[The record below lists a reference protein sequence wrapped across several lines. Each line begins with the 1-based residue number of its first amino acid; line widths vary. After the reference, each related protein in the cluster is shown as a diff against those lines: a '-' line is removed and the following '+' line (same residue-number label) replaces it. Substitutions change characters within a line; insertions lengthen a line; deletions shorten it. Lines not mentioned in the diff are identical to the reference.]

1 MNLLKKN
8 KYSIRKYKVGIF
20 STLIGTVLLLSNP
33 NGAQA
38 LTTDHNVQGGSNQAL
53 PGNSQNTNAD
63 TNRDIVNDSQNTPN
77 AHATDN
83 TSTNQAL
90 TNHQNVDVAN
100 QVGPAPIQ
108 PSASPAQNNN
118 NSNANSTATEPAAN
132 TNNNLA
138 SNNNTLNVPN
148 NTDNNDS
155 ARHLTLKEIQEDV
168 RHSSDKPELVAI
180 AEEASNRPKKRS
192 RRAAPTDPNATPADP
207 TATPADPTA
216 GNGSAPVAITAPY
229 TPTTDPNA
237 NNIGQNAPNEVLSFD
252 DNNIRPSTNR
262 SVPTVTVVD
271 NLPGYTLINGG
282 KVGVFS
288 HAMVRT
294 SMFDSGDA
302 KNYQAQGNVIA
313 LGRIRGNDT
322 NDHGDFNGIEKTLTV
337 NPNSELIFEFNTMT
351 TKNYQA
357 QGNVIALGRIR
368 GNDTND
374 HGDFNG
380 IEKTLTVNP
389 NSELIFEFNTMTTKN
404 YQGMTNLIIKN
415 ADNDTVIGE
424 KVVAYG
430 PIWRLL
436 KVPENVSHLKI
447 QFVPKNDAITDARG
461 IYQLRDGYKY
471 YDFVDSIGLH
481 SGSHVYVERRT
492 MEPTATNNKEFTVTT
507 SLKNNGNFG
516 ASFNTDD
523 FVYKI
528 QLPEGVEYVNNSLTK
543 DFPSGNSG
551 VDINDMNVTYDAAN
565 RIITIKSTGGGT
577 GNSPARLMPDKIL
590 DLKYKLRV
598 NNVPTP
604 RTVTFNDT
612 LTYKTYSQDF
622 INSPAE
628 SHTVSTNPYTIDI
641 IMNKDALQAEVDR
654 RIQQADYTFAS
665 LDIFNDLKRRAQT
678 ILDEN
683 RNNVPLNKRVSQAD
697 IDSLANQMQ
706 HTLIRSVDAENAVN
720 RKVDDMEDLVNQN
733 DELTDEEKQAAIQV
747 IEEHKNEIIGNIG
760 DQTTDDGVTRIK
772 DQGIQ
777 TLSGDTATPVV
788 KPNAKQAIRDKAA
801 KQREIINHTPDATQD
816 EIQDALNQLT
826 TDETDAID
834 NVTNATTNADVE
846 TAKNNGINTIGAVAP
861 QVTHKQ
867 AARDAINQATAT
879 KRQQIN
885 SNREAT
891 QEEKNAALNELTQA
905 TNHALEQIN
914 QATTNDDVDTA
925 KGDGLNAINPIAP
938 VTVVKQAA
946 RDAVSH
952 DAQQHIAEINANPD
966 ATQEERQAAIE
977 KVNAAVAVA
986 NTNILN
992 ANTNADVEQVKT
1004 NAIQGIQAIEPATKV
1019 KTDAKNAI
1027 DQSAET
1033 QHNAIF
1039 NNNDATLEEQQAAQ
1053 QLLDQAVATAKQ
1065 NINAAD
1071 TNQEVAQAKD
1081 QGTQNIVVIQP
1092 ATQVKTDARNAVNE
1106 KAREAITNINATPGA
1121 TREEK
1126 QEAINRVNTLKN
1138 RALNDIGVTST
1149 TAMVNSIR
1157 DDAVNQIGAVQPHV
1171 TKKQTATGVLTDL
1184 ATAKKQ
1190 EINQNTNATTEEKQV
1205 ALNQVDQDLATA
1217 INNINQADTNAEV
1230 DQAQQLGT
1238 KAINAI
1244 QPNIVKKPA
1253 ALAQTNQH
1261 YSAKLVEINATP
1273 DATDD
1278 EKNAAINTL
1287 NQDRQQAIESIKQAN
1302 TNAEVDQAA
1311 TVAENNIDAVQVD
1324 VVKKQAARD
1333 KITAEV
1339 AKRIEAV
1346 KQTPNATDEEKQAAV
1361 NQINQLK
1368 DQAFNQINQ
1377 NQTNDQVDA
1386 TTNQAINAIDNVEAE
1401 VVIKPK
1407 AIADIEKAVK
1417 EKQQQ
1422 IDNSLDSTDNEKEVA
1437 LQALAKEKEKALAA
1451 IDQAQTN
1458 SQVNQAATNGVS
1470 AIKIIQPETKIK
1482 PAAREKINQKA
1493 NELRA
1498 QINQDKEATAEERQ
1512 AALDKINDLVAKA
1525 MTNITNDRTNQQVND
1540 STNQA
1545 LDDIALVTPD
1555 HIVRAAARDAVKQQY
1570 EAKKHEIEQ
1579 AEHATDE
1586 EKQVALNQLANN
1598 EKRALQ
1604 NINQAIANNDVKRV
1618 ESNGIATLKGV
1629 EPHIVVKP
1637 EAQEAIKA
1645 SADNQV
1651 ESIKDTPHA
1660 TTDELDEANQQI
1672 NDTLKQGQQDIDNT
1686 TQDAAVND
1694 VRNQTIKAIEQIKP
1708 KVRRKRAALD
1718 NIDESNNNQ
1727 LDAIRNTLDTTQDE
1741 RNVAIAALNK
1751 IVNAIKND
1759 IAQNK
1764 TNAEVDQTE
1773 ADGNNNIKVIL
1784 PKVQVKPAA
1793 RQSVSAK
1800 AEAQNALIDQSD
1812 LSTEEERLAAK
1823 HLVEQALNQAI
1834 DQINHADKTAQVN
1847 QNSID
1852 AQNIISKIKPATTVK
1867 ATALQQIQN
1876 IATNKINLIKAN
1888 NEATDEE
1895 QNAAIVQVEKELIKA
1910 KQQIAGAVTN
1920 ADVAYLLHDGK
1931 NEIREIEP
1939 VINKKATAREQL
1951 TTLFN
1956 DKKQAIEANVQATV
1970 EERNSIL
1977 AQLQNIYDTAI
1988 GQIDQDRSNA
1998 QVDKTATL
2006 NLQTIHDL
2014 DVHPIKK
2021 PDAEKTINDDLA
2033 RVTHLVQNYR
2043 KVSDRNKADA
2053 LKAITALKLQ
2063 MDEELKTARTN
2074 ADVDAVLKRFN
2085 VALGDIEAVIT
2096 EKENSLLRIDNIA
2109 QQTYAKFKAIA
2120 TPEQLAKVKA
2130 LIDQYVADGNRMVD
2144 EDATLNDIKK
2154 DTQLIIDEILAIKLP
2169 AEVIKASPKVGQPA
2183 PKVCTP
2189 IKKEDKQ
2196 EVRKVVKELPN
2207 TGSEEMDLPLKEL
2220 ALITGAALLA
2230 RRRSKK
2236 EKES

>member
-1 MNLLKKN
+1 M
-8 KYSIRKYKVGIF
+8 
-20 STLIGTVLLLSNP
+20 
-33 NGAQA
+33 
-38 LTTDHNVQGGSNQAL
+38 
-53 PGNSQNTNAD
+53 
-63 TNRDIVNDSQNTPN
+63 
-77 AHATDN
+77 
-83 TSTNQAL
+83 
-90 TNHQNVDVAN
+90 
-100 QVGPAPIQ
+100 
-108 PSASPAQNNN
+108 
-118 NSNANSTATEPAAN
+118 
-132 TNNNLA
+132 
-138 SNNNTLNVPN
+138 
-148 NTDNNDS
+148 
-155 ARHLTLKEIQEDV
+155 
-168 RHSSDKPELVAI
+168 
-180 AEEASNRPKKRS
+180 
-192 RRAAPTDPNATPADP
+192 
-207 TATPADPTA
+207 
-216 GNGSAPVAITAPY
+216 
-229 TPTTDPNA
+229 
-237 NNIGQNAPNEVLSFD
+237 
-252 DNNIRPSTNR
+252 
-262 SVPTVTVVD
+262 
-271 NLPGYTLINGG
+271 
-282 KVGVFS
+282 
-288 HAMVRT
+288 
-294 SMFDSGDA
+294 
-302 KNYQAQGNVIA
+302 
-313 LGRIRGNDT
+313 
-322 NDHGDFNGIEKTLTV
+322 
-337 NPNSELIFEFNTMT
+337 
-351 TKNYQA
+351 TKN
-357 QGNVIALGRIR
+357 
-368 GNDTND
+368 
-374 HGDFNG
+374 
-380 IEKTLTVNP
+380 
-389 NSELIFEFNTMTTKN
+389 
-404 YQGMTNLIIKN
+404 
-415 ADNDTVIGE
+415 
-424 KVVAYG
+424 
-430 PIWRLL
+430 
-436 KVPENVSHLKI
+436 
-447 QFVPKNDAITDARG
+447 
-461 IYQLRDGYKY
+461 
-471 YDFVDSIGLH
+471 
-481 SGSHVYVERRT
+481 
-492 MEPTATNNKEFTVTT
+492 
-507 SLKNNGNFG
+507 
-516 ASFNTDD
+516 
-523 FVYKI
+523 
-528 QLPEGVEYVNNSLTK
+528 
-543 DFPSGNSG
+543 FPSGNSG

-777 TLSGDTATPVV
+777 TLSGDTATSVV

-1361 NQINQLK
+1361 
-1368 DQAFNQINQ
+1368 NQINQ

-2154 DTQLIIDEILAIKLP
+2154 HTQFIIDEILAIKLP

>member
-38 LTTDHNVQGGSNQAL
+38 LTTDNNVQSDTNQAT
-53 PGNSQNTNAD
+53 PVNSQD
-63 TNRDIVNDSQNTPN
+63 TNVANNRGLANSAQNTPN
-77 AHATDN
+77 QSATTN
-83 TSTNQAL
+83 QSTNQAL
-90 TNHQNVDVAN
+90 VNHNNGSIAN
-100 QVGPAPIQ
+100 QATPTSVQ
-108 PSASPAQNNN
+108 SSTPSAQNNN
-118 NSNANSTATEPAAN
+118 HTDGNTTATETVSNANN
-132 TNNNLA
+132 KDVV
-138 SNNNTLNVPN
+138 SNNTTLNVPN
-148 NTDNNDS
+148 KTNENGS
-155 ARHLTLKEIQEDV
+155 GGHLTLKEIQEDV

-180 AEEASNRPKKRS
+180 AEQASNRPKKRS
-192 RRAAPTDPNATPADP
+192 RRAAPADPNATPADP
-207 TATPADPTA
+207 AAAAA
-216 GNGSAPVAITAPY
+216 GNGGAPVAITAPY

-237 NNIGQNAPNEVLSFD
+237 NNAGQNAPNEVLSFD
-252 DNNIRPSTNR
+252 DNGIRPSTNR
-262 SVPTVTVVD
+262 SVPSVTVVD
-271 NLPGYTLINGG
+271 NLPGFTLINGG

-313 LGRIRGNDT
+313 LGRIKGNDT
-322 NDHGDFNGIEKTLTV
+322 NDHGDFNGIEK
-337 NPNSELIFEFNTMT
+337 S
-351 TKNYQA
+351 
-357 QGNVIALGRIR
+357 
-368 GNDTND
+368 
-374 HGDFNG
+374 
-380 IEKTLTVNP
+380 LTVNP

-404 YQGMTNLIIKN
+404 YQGVTNLIIKN
-415 ADNDTVIGE
+415 ADNDTVIAE
-424 KVVAYG
+424 KSVAYG
-430 PIWRLL
+430 PIWRLF

-523 FVYKI
+523 FVYKV

-543 DFPSGNSG
+543 DFPSSNSG
-551 VDINDMNVTYDAAN
+551 VDMNDFNVTYDAAN
-565 RIITIKSTGGGT
+565 RVITIKSTGGGS

-612 LTYKTYSQDF
+612 LTYKTYTQDF

-697 IDSLANQMQ
+697 IDSLTNQMQ

-720 RKVDDMEDLVNQN
+720 KKVDQMEDLVNQN

-788 KPNAKQAIRDKAA
+788 KPNAKKAIRDKAT
-801 KQREIINHTPDATQD
+801 KQREIINATPDATED
-816 EIQDALNQLT
+816 EIQDALNQLA

-846 TAKNNGINTIGAVAP
+846 IAKNNGINTIGAVVP

-914 QATTNDDVDTA
+914 QATTNADVDNA

-938 VTVVKQAA
+938 ITVVKQAA

-966 ATQEERQAAIE
+966 ATQEERQAAID
-977 KVNAAVAVA
+977 KVNAAVTAA

-1004 NAIQGIQAIEPATKV
+1004 NAIQGIQAITPATKV

-1027 DQSAET
+1027 DKSAET
-1033 QHNAIF
+1033 QHNTIF

-1092 ATQVKTDARNAVNE
+1092 ATQVKTDARNAVND

-1138 RALNDIGVTST
+1138 RALTDIGVTST

-1171 TKKQTATGVLTDL
+1171 TKKQTATGVLNDL

-1205 ALNQVDQDLATA
+1205 ALNQVDQELATA

-1253 ALAQTNQH
+1253 ALAQINQH
-1261 YSAKLVEINATP
+1261 YNAKLAEINATP
-1273 DATDD
+1273 DATND

-1368 DQAFNQINQ
+1368 DQAINQINQ
-1377 NQTNDQVDA
+1377 NQTNDQVDT
-1386 TTNQAINAIDNVEAE
+1386 TTNQAVNAIDNVEAE

-1437 LQALAKEKEKALAA
+1437 SQALAKEKEKALAA

-1470 AIKIIQPETKIK
+1470 AIKIIQPETKVK

-1498 QINQDKEATAEERQ
+1498 KINQDKEATAEERQ
-1512 AALDKINDLVAKA
+1512 VALDKINEFVNQA
-1525 MTNITNDRTNQQVND
+1525 MTDITNNRTNQQVD
-1540 STNQA
+1540 DTTSQA
-1545 LDDIALVTPD
+1545 LDSIALVAPE

-1570 EAKKHEIEQ
+1570 EAKKQEIEQ

-1598 EKRALQ
+1598 EKLALQ
-1604 NINQAIANNDVKRV
+1604 NINQAVTNNDVKRV
-1618 ESNGIATLKGV
+1618 ETNGIATLKGV
-1629 EPHIVVKP
+1629 QPHIVIKP
-1637 EAQEAIKA
+1637 EAQQAIKA
-1645 SADNQV
+1645 TAENQV

-1660 TTDELDEANQQI
+1660 TVDELDEANQLI
-1672 NDTLKQGQQDIDNT
+1672 SDTLKQAQQEIENT
-1686 TQDAAVND
+1686 NQDAAVTD

-1718 NIDESNNNQ
+1718 SIEENNKNQ

-1741 RNVAIAALNK
+1741 RDVAIDTLNK
-1751 IVNAIKND
+1751 IVNTIKND

-1764 TNAEVDQTE
+1764 TNAEVDRTE
-1773 ADGNNNIKVIL
+1773 TDGNDNIKVIL

-1793 RQSVSAK
+1793 RQSVGVK

-1847 QNSID
+1847 QDSID

-1895 QNAAIVQVEKELIKA
+1895 QNIAIAQVEKELIKA
-1910 KQQIAGAVTN
+1910 KQQIASAVTN
-1920 ADVAYLLHDGK
+1920 ADVAYLLHDEK

-1939 VINKKATAREQL
+1939 VINRKASAREQL

-1956 DKKQAIEANVQATV
+1956 DKKQAIEANIQATV

-1998 QVDKTATL
+1998 QVDKTASL

-2033 RVTHLVQNYR
+2033 RVTALVQNYR
-2043 KVSDRNKADA
+2043 KVSNRNKADA

-2085 VALGDIEAVIT
+2085 VALSDIEAVIT

-2120 TPEQLAKVKA
+2120 TPEQLAKVKV
-2130 LIDQYVADGNRMVD
+2130 LIDQYVADGNRMID
-2144 EDATLNDIKK
+2144 EDATLNDIKQH
-2154 DTQLIIDEILAIKLP
+2154 TQFIVDEILAIKLP
-2169 AEVIKASPKVGQPA
+2169 AEATKVSPKEIQPA

-2189 IKKEDKQ
+2189 IKKE
-2196 EVRKVVKELPN
+2196 ETHESRKVEKELPN
-2207 TGSEEMDLPLKEL
+2207 TGSEGMDLPLKEF

-2230 RRRSKK
+2230 RRRTKN

>member
-53 PGNSQNTNAD
+53 PGNSPNTNAD
-63 TNRDIVNDSQNTPN
+63 TNRDIVNGSQNTPN

-90 TNHQNVDVAN
+90 TNHQNVGVAN
-100 QVGPAPIQ
+100 QVAPAPIQ
-108 PSASPAQNNN
+108 PSTSSASNNN
-118 NSNANSTATEPAAN
+118 HSDANSTATEPAAN

-192 RRAAPTDPNATPADP
+192 RRAAPADPN
-207 TATPADPTA
+207 ATPADPTA
-216 GNGSAPVAITAPY
+216 GNGSAPVAITAPF

-237 NNIGQNAPNEVLSFD
+237 NNIGQNAPNEVLTFD

-313 LGRIRGNDT
+313 LGRIKGNDT
-322 NDHGDFNGIEKTLTV
+322 NDHGG
-337 NPNSELIFEFNTMT
+337 
-351 TKNYQA
+351 
-357 QGNVIALGRIR
+357 
-368 GNDTND
+368 
-374 HGDFNG
+374 FNG

-604 RTVTFNDT
+604 RTVTFNDI
-612 LTYKTYSQDF
+612 LTYKTYTQDF

-641 IMNKDALQAEVDR
+641 IMNKDVLQAEVDR

-665 LDIFNDLKRRAQT
+665 LDIFNELKRRAQT

-697 IDSLANQMQ
+697 IDSLVNQMQ

-788 KPNAKQAIRDKAA
+788 KTNAKQAIRDKAA
-801 KQREIINHTPDATQD
+801 KQREIINNTPDATQD

-977 KVNAAVAVA
+977 KVNAAVAAA

-1092 ATQVKTDARNAVNE
+1092 ATQVKTDARNAVND
-1106 KAREAITNINATPGA
+1106 KAREAITNINATPVA

-1190 EINQNTNATTEEKQV
+1190 EINQNTNATDEEKQV

-1244 QPNIVKKPA
+1244 QPNIVKKPT
-1253 ALAQTNQH
+1253 ALAQINQH
-1261 YSAKLVEINATP
+1261 YNAKLAEINATP

-1386 TTNQAINAIDNVEAE
+1386 TTNQAINAIDNVEAK

-1437 LQALAKEKEKALAA
+1437 LLALAKEKEKALAA

-1470 AIKIIQPETKIK
+1470 AIKIIQPETKVK

-1555 HIVRAAARDAVKQQY
+1555 HIVRATARDAVKQQY

-1604 NINQAIANNDVKRV
+1604 NIDQAIANNDVKRV

-1910 KQQIAGAVTN
+1910 KQQIASAVTN

-1956 DKKQAIEANVQATV
+1956 DKKLAIEANVQATV

-1998 QVDKTATL
+1998 QVDKTASL

-2130 LIDQYVADGNRMVD
+2130 LIDQYVADGIRMID
-2144 EDATLNDIKK
+2144 EDATLNDIKQH
-2154 DTQLIIDEILAIKLP
+2154 TQFIVDEILAIKLP
-2169 AEVIKASPKVGQPA
+2169 AEATKVLPKVGQPA
-2183 PKVCTP
+2183 PKLCTS
-2189 IKKEDKQ
+2189 IKKVDKQ

-2230 RRRSKK
+2230 RRRNKN

>member
-38 LTTDHNVQGGSNQAL
+38 LTTDNNVQSDTNQAT
-53 PGNSQNTNAD
+53 PVNSQD
-63 TNRDIVNDSQNTPN
+63 TNVANNRGLANSAQNTPN
-77 AHATDN
+77 QSATTN
-83 TSTNQAL
+83 QSTNQAL
-90 TNHQNVDVAN
+90 VNHNNGSIAN
-100 QVGPAPIQ
+100 QATPTSVQ
-108 PSASPAQNNN
+108 SSTPSAQNNN
-118 NSNANSTATEPAAN
+118 HTDGNTTATETVSNANN
-132 TNNNLA
+132 KDVV
-138 SNNNTLNVPN
+138 SNNTTLNVPN
-148 NTDNNDS
+148 KTNENGS
-155 ARHLTLKEIQEDV
+155 GGHLTLKEIQEDV

-180 AEEASNRPKKRS
+180 AEQASNRPKKRS
-192 RRAAPTDPNATPADP
+192 RRAAPADPNATPADP
-207 TATPADPTA
+207 AAAAA
-216 GNGSAPVAITAPY
+216 GNGGAPVAITAPY

-237 NNIGQNAPNEVLSFD
+237 NNAGQNAPNEVLSFD
-252 DNNIRPSTNR
+252 DNGIRPSTNR
-262 SVPTVTVVD
+262 SVPSVTVVD
-271 NLPGYTLINGG
+271 NLPGFTLINGG

-313 LGRIRGNDT
+313 LGRIKGNDT
-322 NDHGDFNGIEKTLTV
+322 NDHGDFNGIEK
-337 NPNSELIFEFNTMT
+337 S
-351 TKNYQA
+351 
-357 QGNVIALGRIR
+357 
-368 GNDTND
+368 
-374 HGDFNG
+374 
-380 IEKTLTVNP
+380 LTVNP

-404 YQGMTNLIIKN
+404 YQGVTNLIIKN
-415 ADNDTVIGE
+415 ADNDTVIAE
-424 KVVAYG
+424 KSVAYG
-430 PIWRLL
+430 PIWRLF

-523 FVYKI
+523 FVYKV

-543 DFPSGNSG
+543 DFPSSNSG
-551 VDINDMNVTYDAAN
+551 VDMNDFNVTYDAAN
-565 RIITIKSTGGGT
+565 RVITIKSTGGGS

-612 LTYKTYSQDF
+612 LTYKTYTQDF

-683 RNNVPLNKRVSQAD
+683 RNNVPLNKRVSQAN
-697 IDSLANQMQ
+697 IDSLTNQMQ

-720 RKVDDMEDLVNQN
+720 KKVDQMEDLVNQN

-788 KPNAKQAIRDKAA
+788 KPNAKKAIRDKAT
-801 KQREIINHTPDATQD
+801 KQREIINATPDATED
-816 EIQDALNQLT
+816 EIQDALNQLA

-846 TAKNNGINTIGAVAP
+846 IAKNNGINTIGAVVP

-914 QATTNDDVDTA
+914 QATTNADVDNA

-966 ATQEERQAAIE
+966 ATQEERQAAID
-977 KVNAAVAVA
+977 KVNAAVTAA

-1004 NAIQGIQAIEPATKV
+1004 NAIQGIQAITPATKV

-1027 DQSAET
+1027 DKSAET
-1033 QHNAIF
+1033 QHNTIF

-1092 ATQVKTDARNAVNE
+1092 ATQVKTDARNAVND

-1138 RALNDIGVTST
+1138 RALTDIGVTST

-1171 TKKQTATGVLTDL
+1171 TKKQTATGVLNDL

-1205 ALNQVDQDLATA
+1205 ALNQVDQELATA

-1253 ALAQTNQH
+1253 ALAQINQH
-1261 YSAKLVEINATP
+1261 YNAKLAEINATP
-1273 DATDD
+1273 DATND

-1368 DQAFNQINQ
+1368 DQAINQINQ
-1377 NQTNDQVDA
+1377 NQTNDQVDT
-1386 TTNQAINAIDNVEAE
+1386 TTNQAVNAIDNVEAE

-1437 LQALAKEKEKALAA
+1437 SQALAKEKEKALAA

-1470 AIKIIQPETKIK
+1470 AIKIIQPETKVK

-1498 QINQDKEATAEERQ
+1498 KINQDKEATAEERQ
-1512 AALDKINDLVAKA
+1512 VALDKINEFVNQA
-1525 MTNITNDRTNQQVND
+1525 MTDITNNRTNQQVD
-1540 STNQA
+1540 DTTSQA
-1545 LDDIALVTPD
+1545 LDSIALVAPE

-1570 EAKKHEIEQ
+1570 EAKKQEIEQ

-1598 EKRALQ
+1598 EKLALQ
-1604 NINQAIANNDVKRV
+1604 NINQAVTNNDVKRV
-1618 ESNGIATLKGV
+1618 ETNGIATLKGV
-1629 EPHIVVKP
+1629 QPHIVIKP
-1637 EAQEAIKA
+1637 EAQQAIKA
-1645 SADNQV
+1645 TAENQV

-1660 TTDELDEANQQI
+1660 TVDELDEANQLI
-1672 NDTLKQGQQDIDNT
+1672 SDTLKQAQQEIENT
-1686 TQDAAVND
+1686 NQDAAVTD

-1718 NIDESNNNQ
+1718 SIEENNKNQ

-1741 RNVAIAALNK
+1741 RDVDIDTLNK
-1751 IVNAIKND
+1751 IVNTIKND

-1764 TNAEVDQTE
+1764 TNAEVDRTE
-1773 ADGNNNIKVIL
+1773 TDGNDNIKVIL

-1793 RQSVSAK
+1793 RQSVGVK

-1847 QNSID
+1847 QDSID

-1895 QNAAIVQVEKELIKA
+1895 QNIAIAQVEKELIKA
-1910 KQQIAGAVTN
+1910 KQQIASAVTN
-1920 ADVAYLLHDGK
+1920 ADVAYLLHDEK

-1939 VINKKATAREQL
+1939 VINRKASAREQL

-1956 DKKQAIEANVQATV
+1956 DKKQAIEANIQATV

-1998 QVDKTATL
+1998 QVDKTASL

-2033 RVTHLVQNYR
+2033 RVTALVQNYR
-2043 KVSDRNKADA
+2043 KVSNRNKADA

-2085 VALGDIEAVIT
+2085 VALSDIEAVIT

-2120 TPEQLAKVKA
+2120 TPEQLAKVKV
-2130 LIDQYVADGNRMVD
+2130 LIDQYVADGNRMID
-2144 EDATLNDIKK
+2144 EDATLNDIKQH
-2154 DTQLIIDEILAIKLP
+2154 TQFIVDEILAIKLP
-2169 AEVIKASPKVGQPA
+2169 AEATKVSPKEIQPA

-2189 IKKEDKQ
+2189 IKKE
-2196 EVRKVVKELPN
+2196 ETHESRKVEKELPN
-2207 TGSEEMDLPLKEL
+2207 TGSEGMDLPLKEF

-2230 RRRSKK
+2230 RRRTKN

>member
-53 PGNSQNTNAD
+53 PGNSPNTNAD
-63 TNRDIVNDSQNTPN
+63 TNRDIVNGSQNTPN

-90 TNHQNVDVAN
+90 TNHQNVGVAN
-100 QVGPAPIQ
+100 QVAPAPIQ
-108 PSASPAQNNN
+108 PSTSSASNNN
-118 NSNANSTATEPAAN
+118 HSDANSTATEPAAN

-192 RRAAPTDPNATPADP
+192 RRAAPADPN
-207 TATPADPTA
+207 ATPADPTA
-216 GNGSAPVAITAPY
+216 GNGSAPVAITAPF

-237 NNIGQNAPNEVLSFD
+237 NNIGQNAPNEVLTFD

-313 LGRIRGNDT
+313 LGRIKGNDT
-322 NDHGDFNGIEKTLTV
+322 NDHGG
-337 NPNSELIFEFNTMT
+337 
-351 TKNYQA
+351 
-357 QGNVIALGRIR
+357 
-368 GNDTND
+368 
-374 HGDFNG
+374 FNG

-604 RTVTFNDT
+604 RTVTFNDI
-612 LTYKTYSQDF
+612 LTYKTYTQDF

-665 LDIFNDLKRRAQT
+665 LDIFNELKRRAQT

-697 IDSLANQMQ
+697 IDSLVNQMQ

-720 RKVDDMEDLVNQN
+720 RKVDDTEDLVNQN

-760 DQTTDDGVTRIK
+760 DQTTDDDVTRIK

-801 KQREIINHTPDATQD
+801 KQREIINNTPDATQD

-977 KVNAAVAVA
+977 KVNAAVAAA

-1092 ATQVKTDARNAVNE
+1092 ATQVKTDARNAVND

-1190 EINQNTNATTEEKQV
+1190 EINQNTNATDEEKQV

-1244 QPNIVKKPA
+1244 QPNIVKKPT
-1253 ALAQTNQH
+1253 ALAQINQH
-1261 YSAKLVEINATP
+1261 YNAKLAEINATP

-1386 TTNQAINAIDNVEAE
+1386 TTNQAINAIDNVEAK

-1437 LQALAKEKEKALAA
+1437 LLALAKEKEKALAA

-1470 AIKIIQPETKIK
+1470 AIKIIQPETKVK

-1555 HIVRAAARDAVKQQY
+1555 HIVRATARDAVKQQY

-1604 NINQAIANNDVKRV
+1604 NIDQAIANNDVKRV

-1910 KQQIAGAVTN
+1910 KQQIASAVTN

-1956 DKKQAIEANVQATV
+1956 DKKLAIEANVQATV

-1998 QVDKTATL
+1998 QVDKTASL

-2130 LIDQYVADGNRMVD
+2130 LIDQYVADGIRMID
-2144 EDATLNDIKK
+2144 EDATLNDIKQH
-2154 DTQLIIDEILAIKLP
+2154 TQFIVDEILAIKLP
-2169 AEVIKASPKVGQPA
+2169 AEATKVLPKVGQPA
-2183 PKVCTP
+2183 PKLCTS
-2189 IKKEDKQ
+2189 IKKVDKQ

-2230 RRRSKK
+2230 RRRNKN

>member
-38 LTTDHNVQGGSNQAL
+38 LTTDNNVQSDTNQAT
-53 PGNSQNTNAD
+53 PVNSQDKDVAN
-63 TNRDIVNDSQNTPN
+63 NRGLANSAQNTPN
-77 AHATDN
+77 QSATTN
-83 TSTNQAL
+83 QATNQAL
-90 TNHQNVDVAN
+90 VNHNNGSIVN
-100 QVGPAPIQ
+100 QATPTSVQ
-108 PSASPAQNNN
+108 SSTPSAQNNN
-118 NSNANSTATEPAAN
+118 HTDGNTTATETVSNAN
-132 TNNNLA
+132 NNDVA
-138 SNNNTLNVPN
+138 SNNTTLNVPN
-148 NTDNNDS
+148 KTNENGS
-155 ARHLTLKEIQEDV
+155 GGHLTLKEIQEDV

-180 AEEASNRPKKRS
+180 AEPASNRPKKRS
-192 RRAAPTDPNATPADP
+192 RRAAPADPNATPADP
-207 TATPADPTA
+207 GAAAA
-216 GNGSAPVAITAPY
+216 GNGGAPVAITAPY

-237 NNIGQNAPNEVLSFD
+237 NNAGQNAPNEVLSFD
-252 DNNIRPSTNR
+252 DNSIRPSTNR
-262 SVPTVTVVD
+262 SVPSVTVVD
-271 NLPGYTLINGG
+271 NLPGFTLINGG
-282 KVGVFS
+282 KVGVLS

-294 SMFDSGDA
+294 SMFEAGS
-302 KNYQAQGNVIA
+302 NRTYQTQGNVLA
-313 LGRIRGNDT
+313 LGRISGTDASN
-322 NDHGDFNGIEKTLTV
+322 HGDFNGIEKSLTV
-337 NPNSELIFEFNTMT
+337 NPNSELIFEFNTMP
-351 TKNYQA
+351 TKNG
-357 QGNVIALGRIR
+357 QGATNV
-368 GNDTND
+368 
-374 HGDFNG
+374 
-380 IEKTLTVNP
+380 
-389 NSELIFEFNTMTTKN
+389 
-404 YQGMTNLIIKN
+404 IIKN
-415 ADNDTVIGE
+415 ADTNDTIAE
-424 KVVAYG
+424 KTVEGG
-430 PIWRLL
+430 PTLRLF
-436 KVPENVSHLKI
+436 KVPDNVRNLKI

-461 IYQLRDGYKY
+461 IYQLKDGYKY
-471 YDFVDSIGLH
+471 YSFVDSIGLH

-507 SLKNNGNFG
+507 SLKNNGNSG
-516 ASFNTDD
+516 ASLDTDE

-543 DFPSGNSG
+543 DFPSNNSG
-551 VDINDMNVTYDAAN
+551 VDVNDMNVTYDAAN
-565 RIITIKSTGGGT
+565 RVITIKSTGGGT
-577 GNSPARLMPDKIL
+577 TNSPARLMPDKIL

-612 LTYKTYSQDF
+612 LTYKTYTQDF
-622 INSPAE
+622 INSAAE

-665 LDIFNDLKRRAQT
+665 LDIFNDLKKRAQT
-678 ILDEN
+678 ILAEN

-697 IDSLANQMQ
+697 IDTLTNQMQ

-720 RKVDDMEDLVNQN
+720 QKADQMEDLVNQN

-747 IEEHKNEIIGNIG
+747 IEEHKGNIIGDIG

-788 KPNAKQAIRDKAA
+788 KPNAKKAIRDKAT
-801 KQREIINHTPDATQD
+801 KQREIINATPDATED
-816 EIQDALNQLT
+816 EIQDAINQLA

-846 TAKNNGINTIGAVAP
+846 TAKNNGINTIGSVVP

-914 QATTNDDVDTA
+914 QATTNADVDNA

-966 ATQEERQAAIE
+966 ATQEERQAAID
-977 KVNAAVAVA
+977 KVNAAVTAA

-992 ANTNADVEQVKT
+992 ANTNAEVEQVKT
-1004 NAIQGIQAIEPATKV
+1004 NAIQGIQAITPATKV

-1027 DQSAET
+1027 DKSAET
-1033 QHNAIF
+1033 QHNTIF

-1092 ATQVKTDARNAVNE
+1092 ATQVKTDARNVVND

-1138 RALNDIGVTST
+1138 RALTDIGVTST

-1171 TKKQTATGVLTDL
+1171 TKKQTATGVLNDL

-1205 ALNQVDQDLATA
+1205 ALNQVDQELATA

-1253 ALAQTNQH
+1253 ALAQINQH
-1261 YSAKLVEINATP
+1261 YNAKLAEINATP
-1273 DATDD
+1273 DATND

-1377 NQTNDQVDA
+1377 NQTNDQVDT
-1386 TTNQAINAIDNVEAE
+1386 TTNQALNAIDNVEAE

-1437 LQALAKEKEKALAA
+1437 SQALAKEKEKALAA

-1470 AIKIIQPETKIK
+1470 AIKIIQPETKVK

-1498 QINQDKEATAEERQ
+1498 KINQDKEATAEERQ
-1512 AALDKINDLVAKA
+1512 VALDKINEFVNQA
-1525 MTNITNDRTNQQVND
+1525 MTDITNNRTNQQVD
-1540 STNQA
+1540 DTTSQA
-1545 LDDIALVTPD
+1545 LDSIALVAPE

-1570 EAKKHEIEQ
+1570 EAKKQEIEQ

-1598 EKRALQ
+1598 KKLALQ
-1604 NINQAIANNDVKRV
+1604 NINQAVTNNDVKRV
-1618 ESNGIATLKGV
+1618 ETNGIATLKGV
-1629 EPHIVVKP
+1629 QPHIVIKP
-1637 EAQEAIKA
+1637 EAQQAIKA
-1645 SADNQV
+1645 SAENQV

-1660 TTDELDEANQQI
+1660 TVDELDEANQLI
-1672 NDTLKQGQQDIDNT
+1672 SDTLKQAQQEIENT
-1686 TQDAAVND
+1686 NQDAAVTD

-1718 NIDESNNNQ
+1718 SIEENNKNQ

-1741 RNVAIAALNK
+1741 RDVAIDTLNK
-1751 IVNAIKND
+1751 IVNTIKND

-1764 TNAEVDQTE
+1764 TNAEVDRTE
-1773 ADGNNNIKVIL
+1773 TDGNDNIKVIL

-1793 RQSVSAK
+1793 RQSVGVK

-1847 QNSID
+1847 QDSID

-1895 QNAAIVQVEKELIKA
+1895 QNIAIAQVEKELIKA
-1910 KQQIAGAVTN
+1910 KQQIASAVTN
-1920 ADVAYLLHDGK
+1920 ADVAYLLHDEK

-1939 VINKKATAREQL
+1939 VISRKASAREQL

-1956 DKKQAIEANVQATV
+1956 DKKQAIEANIQATV

-1998 QVDKTATL
+1998 QVDKTASL

-2033 RVTHLVQNYR
+2033 RVTALVQNYR

-2085 VALGDIEAVIT
+2085 VALSDIEAVIT

-2120 TPEQLAKVKA
+2120 TPEQLAKVKV
-2130 LIDQYVADGNRMVD
+2130 LIDQYVADGNRMID
-2144 EDATLNDIKK
+2144 EDATLNDIKQH
-2154 DTQLIIDEILAIKLP
+2154 TQFIVDEILAIKLP
-2169 AEVIKASPKVGQPA
+2169 AEAMKVSPKVIQPA

-2189 IKKEDKQ
+2189 IKKE
-2196 EVRKVVKELPN
+2196 ETHESRKVEKELPN
-2207 TGSEEMDLPLKEL
+2207 TGSEEMDLPLKEF

-2230 RRRSKK
+2230 RRRTKN

>member
-53 PGNSQNTNAD
+53 PGNSPNTNAD
-63 TNRDIVNDSQNTPN
+63 TNRDIVNGSQNTQN

-90 TNHQNVDVAN
+90 TNHQNVGVAN
-100 QVGPAPIQ
+100 QVAPAPIQ
-108 PSASPAQNNN
+108 PSTSSASNNN
-118 NSNANSTATEPAAN
+118 HSDANSTATEPAAN

-192 RRAAPTDPNATPADP
+192 RRAAPADPN
-207 TATPADPTA
+207 ATPADPTA
-216 GNGSAPVAITAPY
+216 GNGSAPVAITAPF

-237 NNIGQNAPNEVLSFD
+237 NNIGQNAPNEVLTFD

-313 LGRIRGNDT
+313 LGRIKGNDT
-322 NDHGDFNGIEKTLTV
+322 NDHGG
-337 NPNSELIFEFNTMT
+337 
-351 TKNYQA
+351 
-357 QGNVIALGRIR
+357 
-368 GNDTND
+368 
-374 HGDFNG
+374 FNG

-604 RTVTFNDT
+604 RTVTFNDI
-612 LTYKTYSQDF
+612 LTYKTYTQDF

-641 IMNKDALQAEVDR
+641 IMNKDVLQAEVDR

-665 LDIFNDLKRRAQT
+665 LDIFNELKRRAQT

-697 IDSLANQMQ
+697 IDSLVNQMQ

-788 KPNAKQAIRDKAA
+788 KTNAKQAIRDKAA
-801 KQREIINHTPDATQD
+801 KQREIINNTPDATQD

-977 KVNAAVAVA
+977 KVNAAVAAA

-1092 ATQVKTDARNAVNE
+1092 ATQVKTDARNAVND

-1190 EINQNTNATTEEKQV
+1190 EINQNTNATDEEKQV

-1244 QPNIVKKPA
+1244 QPNIVKKPT
-1253 ALAQTNQH
+1253 ALAQINQH
-1261 YSAKLVEINATP
+1261 YNAKLAEINATP

-1386 TTNQAINAIDNVEAE
+1386 TTNQAINAIDNVEAK

-1437 LQALAKEKEKALAA
+1437 LLALAKEKEKALAA

-1470 AIKIIQPETKIK
+1470 AIKIIQPETKVK

-1555 HIVRAAARDAVKQQY
+1555 HIVRATARDAVKQQY

-1604 NINQAIANNDVKRV
+1604 NIDQAIANNDVKRV

-1910 KQQIAGAVTN
+1910 KQQIASAVTN

-1956 DKKQAIEANVQATV
+1956 DKKLAIEANVQATV

-1998 QVDKTATL
+1998 QVDKTASL

-2130 LIDQYVADGNRMVD
+2130 LIDQYVADGIRMID
-2144 EDATLNDIKK
+2144 EDATLNDIKQH
-2154 DTQLIIDEILAIKLP
+2154 TQFIVDEILAIKLP
-2169 AEVIKASPKVGQPA
+2169 AEATKVLPKVGQPA
-2183 PKVCTP
+2183 PKLCTS
-2189 IKKEDKQ
+2189 IKKVDKQ

-2230 RRRSKK
+2230 RRRNKN

>member
-38 LTTDHNVQGGSNQAL
+38 LTTDNNVQSDTNQAT
-53 PGNSQNTNAD
+53 PVNSQD
-63 TNRDIVNDSQNTPN
+63 TNVANNRGLANSAQNTPN
-77 AHATDN
+77 QSATTN
-83 TSTNQAL
+83 QSTNQAL
-90 TNHQNVDVAN
+90 VNHNNGSIAN
-100 QVGPAPIQ
+100 QATPTSVQ
-108 PSASPAQNNN
+108 SSTPSAQNNN
-118 NSNANSTATEPAAN
+118 HTDGNTTATETVSNANN
-132 TNNNLA
+132 KDVV
-138 SNNNTLNVPN
+138 SNNTTLNVPN
-148 NTDNNDS
+148 KTNENGS
-155 ARHLTLKEIQEDV
+155 GGHLTLKEIQEDV

-180 AEEASNRPKKRS
+180 AEQASNRPKKRS
-192 RRAAPTDPNATPADP
+192 RRAAPADPNATPADP
-207 TATPADPTA
+207 AAAAA
-216 GNGSAPVAITAPY
+216 GNGGAPVAITAPY

-237 NNIGQNAPNEVLSFD
+237 NNAGQNAPNEVLSFD
-252 DNNIRPSTNR
+252 DNGIRPSTNR
-262 SVPTVTVVD
+262 SVPSVTVVD
-271 NLPGYTLINGG
+271 NLPGFTLINGG

-313 LGRIRGNDT
+313 LGRIKGNDT
-322 NDHGDFNGIEKTLTV
+322 NDHGDFNGIEK
-337 NPNSELIFEFNTMT
+337 S
-351 TKNYQA
+351 
-357 QGNVIALGRIR
+357 
-368 GNDTND
+368 
-374 HGDFNG
+374 
-380 IEKTLTVNP
+380 LTVNP

-404 YQGMTNLIIKN
+404 YQGVTNLIIKN
-415 ADNDTVIGE
+415 ADNDTVIAE
-424 KVVAYG
+424 KSVAYG
-430 PIWRLL
+430 PIWRLF

-523 FVYKI
+523 FVYKV

-543 DFPSGNSG
+543 DFPSSNSG
-551 VDINDMNVTYDAAN
+551 VDMNDFNVTYDAAN
-565 RIITIKSTGGGT
+565 RVITIKSTGGGS

-612 LTYKTYSQDF
+612 LTYKTYTQDF

-697 IDSLANQMQ
+697 IDSLTNQMQ

-720 RKVDDMEDLVNQN
+720 KKVDQMEDLVNQN

-788 KPNAKQAIRDKAA
+788 KPNAKKAIRDKAT
-801 KQREIINHTPDATQD
+801 KQREIINATPDATED
-816 EIQDALNQLT
+816 EIQDALNQLA

-846 TAKNNGINTIGAVAP
+846 IAKNNGINTIGAVVP

-867 AARDAINQATAT
+867 AARDAINQAKAT

-914 QATTNDDVDTA
+914 QATTNADVDNA

-966 ATQEERQAAIE
+966 ATQEERQAAID
-977 KVNAAVAVA
+977 KVNAAVTAA

-1004 NAIQGIQAIEPATKV
+1004 NAIQGIQAITPATKV

-1027 DQSAET
+1027 DKSAET
-1033 QHNAIF
+1033 QHNTIF

-1092 ATQVKTDARNAVNE
+1092 ATQVKTDARNAVND

-1138 RALNDIGVTST
+1138 RALTDIGVTST

-1171 TKKQTATGVLTDL
+1171 TKKQTATGVLNDL

-1205 ALNQVDQDLATA
+1205 ALNQVDQELATA

-1253 ALAQTNQH
+1253 ALAQINQH
-1261 YSAKLVEINATP
+1261 YNAKLAEINATP
-1273 DATDD
+1273 DATND

-1368 DQAFNQINQ
+1368 DQAINQINQ
-1377 NQTNDQVDA
+1377 NQTNDQVDT
-1386 TTNQAINAIDNVEAE
+1386 TTNQAVNAIDNVEAE

-1437 LQALAKEKEKALAA
+1437 SQALAKEKEKALAA

-1470 AIKIIQPETKIK
+1470 AIKIIQPETKVK

-1498 QINQDKEATAEERQ
+1498 KINQDKEATAEERQ
-1512 AALDKINDLVAKA
+1512 VALDKINEFVNQA
-1525 MTNITNDRTNQQVND
+1525 MTDITNNRTNQQVD
-1540 STNQA
+1540 DTTSQA
-1545 LDDIALVTPD
+1545 LDSIALVAPE

-1570 EAKKHEIEQ
+1570 EAKKQEIEQ

-1598 EKRALQ
+1598 EKLALQ
-1604 NINQAIANNDVKRV
+1604 NINQAVTNNDVKRV
-1618 ESNGIATLKGV
+1618 ETNGIATLKGV
-1629 EPHIVVKP
+1629 QPHIVIKP
-1637 EAQEAIKA
+1637 EAQQAIKA
-1645 SADNQV
+1645 SAENQV

-1660 TTDELDEANQQI
+1660 TVDELDEANQLI
-1672 NDTLKQGQQDIDNT
+1672 SDTLKQAQQEIENT
-1686 TQDAAVND
+1686 NQDAAVTD

-1718 NIDESNNNQ
+1718 SIEENNKNQ

-1741 RNVAIAALNK
+1741 RDVAIDTLNK
-1751 IVNAIKND
+1751 IVNTIKND

-1764 TNAEVDQTE
+1764 TNAEVDRTE
-1773 ADGNNNIKVIL
+1773 TDGNDNIKVIL

-1793 RQSVSAK
+1793 RQSVGVK

-1847 QNSID
+1847 QDSID

-1895 QNAAIVQVEKELIKA
+1895 QNIAIAQVEKELIKA
-1910 KQQIAGAVTN
+1910 KQQIASAVTN
-1920 ADVAYLLHDGK
+1920 ADVAYLLHDEK

-1939 VINKKATAREQL
+1939 VINRKASAREQL

-1956 DKKQAIEANVQATV
+1956 DKKQAIEANIQATV

-1998 QVDKTATL
+1998 QVDKTASL

-2033 RVTHLVQNYR
+2033 RVTALVQNYR
-2043 KVSDRNKADA
+2043 KVSNRNKADA

-2085 VALGDIEAVIT
+2085 VALSGIEAVIT

-2120 TPEQLAKVKA
+2120 TPEQLAKVKV
-2130 LIDQYVADGNRMVD
+2130 LIDQYVADGNRMID
-2144 EDATLNDIKK
+2144 EDATLNDIKQH
-2154 DTQLIIDEILAIKLP
+2154 TQFIVDEILAIKLP
-2169 AEVIKASPKVGQPA
+2169 AEATKVSPKEIQPA

-2189 IKKEDKQ
+2189 IKKE
-2196 EVRKVVKELPN
+2196 ETHESRKVEKELPN
-2207 TGSEEMDLPLKEL
+2207 TGSEGMDLPLKEF

-2230 RRRSKK
+2230 RRRTKN

>member
-53 PGNSQNTNAD
+53 PGNSPNTNAD
-63 TNRDIVNDSQNTPN
+63 TNRDIVNGSQNTPN

-90 TNHQNVDVAN
+90 TNHQNVGVAN
-100 QVGPAPIQ
+100 QVAPAPIQ
-108 PSASPAQNNN
+108 PSTSSASNNN
-118 NSNANSTATEPAAN
+118 HSDANSTATEPAAN

-192 RRAAPTDPNATPADP
+192 RRAAPADPN
-207 TATPADPTA
+207 ATPADPTA
-216 GNGSAPVAITAPY
+216 GNGSAPVAITAPF

-237 NNIGQNAPNEVLSFD
+237 NNIGQNAPNEVLTFD

-313 LGRIRGNDT
+313 LGRIKGNDT
-322 NDHGDFNGIEKTLTV
+322 NDHGG
-337 NPNSELIFEFNTMT
+337 
-351 TKNYQA
+351 
-357 QGNVIALGRIR
+357 
-368 GNDTND
+368 
-374 HGDFNG
+374 FNG

-604 RTVTFNDT
+604 RTVTFNDI
-612 LTYKTYSQDF
+612 LTYKTYTQDF

-641 IMNKDALQAEVDR
+641 IMNKDVLQAEVDR

-665 LDIFNDLKRRAQT
+665 LDIFNELKRRAQT

-697 IDSLANQMQ
+697 IDSLVNQMQ

-788 KPNAKQAIRDKAA
+788 KTNAKQAIRDKAA
-801 KQREIINHTPDATQD
+801 KQREIINNTPDATQD

-925 KGDGLNAINPIAP
+925 KGDGLNTINPIAP

-977 KVNAAVAVA
+977 KVNAAVAAA

-1092 ATQVKTDARNAVNE
+1092 ATQVKTDARNAVND

-1190 EINQNTNATTEEKQV
+1190 EINQNTNATDEEKQV

-1244 QPNIVKKPA
+1244 QPNIVKKPT
-1253 ALAQTNQH
+1253 ALAQINQH
-1261 YSAKLVEINATP
+1261 YNAKLAEINATP

-1386 TTNQAINAIDNVEAE
+1386 TTNQAINAIDNVEAK

-1437 LQALAKEKEKALAA
+1437 LLALAKEKEKALAA

-1470 AIKIIQPETKIK
+1470 AIKIIQPETKVK

-1555 HIVRAAARDAVKQQY
+1555 HIVRATARDAVKQQY

-1604 NINQAIANNDVKRV
+1604 NIDQAIANNDVKRV

-1910 KQQIAGAVTN
+1910 KQQIASAVTN

-1956 DKKQAIEANVQATV
+1956 DKKLAIEANVQATV

-1998 QVDKTATL
+1998 QVDKTASL

-2130 LIDQYVADGNRMVD
+2130 LIDQYVADGIRMID
-2144 EDATLNDIKK
+2144 EDATLNDIKQH
-2154 DTQLIIDEILAIKLP
+2154 TQFIVDEILAIKLP
-2169 AEVIKASPKVGQPA
+2169 AEATKVLPKVGQPA
-2183 PKVCTP
+2183 PKLCTS
-2189 IKKEDKQ
+2189 IKKVDKQ

-2230 RRRSKK
+2230 RRRNKN

>member
-38 LTTDHNVQGGSNQAL
+38 LTTDNNVQSDTNQAT
-53 PGNSQNTNAD
+53 PVNSQDKDVAN
-63 TNRDIVNDSQNTPN
+63 NRGLANSAQNTPN
-77 AHATDN
+77 QSATTN
-83 TSTNQAL
+83 QATNQAL
-90 TNHQNVDVAN
+90 VNHNNGSIVN
-100 QVGPAPIQ
+100 QATPTSVQ
-108 PSASPAQNNN
+108 SSTPSAQNNN
-118 NSNANSTATEPAAN
+118 HTDGNTTATETVSNAN
-132 TNNNLA
+132 NNDA
-138 SNNNTLNVPN
+138 VSNNTTLNVPN
-148 NTDNNDS
+148 KTNENGS
-155 ARHLTLKEIQEDV
+155 GGHLTLKEIQEDV

-180 AEEASNRPKKRS
+180 AEPASNRPKKRS
-192 RRAAPTDPNATPADP
+192 RRAAPADPNATPADP
-207 TATPADPTA
+207 AAAAA
-216 GNGSAPVAITAPY
+216 GNGGAPVAITAPY

-237 NNIGQNAPNEVLSFD
+237 NNAGQNAPNEVLSFD
-252 DNNIRPSTNR
+252 DNGIRPSTNR
-262 SVPTVTVVD
+262 SVPSVTVVD
-271 NLPGYTLINGG
+271 NLPGFTLINGG

-294 SMFDSGDA
+294 SMFDSADA

-313 LGRIRGNDT
+313 LGRI
-322 NDHGDFNGIEKTLTV
+322 K
-337 NPNSELIFEFNTMT
+337 
-351 TKNYQA
+351 
-357 QGNVIALGRIR
+357 

-404 YQGMTNLIIKN
+404 YQGVTNLIIKN
-415 ADNDTVIGE
+415 ADNDTVIAE
-424 KVVAYG
+424 KSVAYG
-430 PIWRLL
+430 PIWRLF

-523 FVYKI
+523 FVYQV

-543 DFPSGNSG
+543 DFPSSNSG
-551 VDINDMNVTYDAAN
+551 VDMNDFNVTYDAAN
-565 RIITIKSTGGGT
+565 RVITIKSTGGGS

-612 LTYKTYSQDF
+612 LTYKTYTQDF

-697 IDSLANQMQ
+697 IDSLTNQMQ

-720 RKVDDMEDLVNQN
+720 KKVDQMEDLVNQN

-788 KPNAKQAIRDKAA
+788 KPNAKKAIRDKAT
-801 KQREIINHTPDATQD
+801 KQREIINATPDATED
-816 EIQDALNQLT
+816 EIQDALNQLA

-846 TAKNNGINTIGAVAP
+846 TAKNNGINTIGAVVP

-914 QATTNDDVDTA
+914 QATTNADVDNA

-966 ATQEERQAAIE
+966 ATQEERQAAID
-977 KVNAAVAVA
+977 KVNAAVTAA

-1004 NAIQGIQAIEPATKV
+1004 NAIQGIQAITPATKV

-1027 DQSAET
+1027 DKSAET
-1033 QHNAIF
+1033 QHNTIF

-1092 ATQVKTDARNAVNE
+1092 ATQVKTDARNAVND

-1138 RALNDIGVTST
+1138 RALTDIGVTST

-1171 TKKQTATGVLTDL
+1171 TKKQTATGVLNDL

-1205 ALNQVDQDLATA
+1205 ALNQVDQELATA

-1253 ALAQTNQH
+1253 ALAQINQH
-1261 YSAKLVEINATP
+1261 YNAKLAEINATP
-1273 DATDD
+1273 DATND

-1287 NQDRQQAIESIKQAN
+1287 NLDRQQAIESIKQAN

-1377 NQTNDQVDA
+1377 NQTNDQVDT
-1386 TTNQAINAIDNVEAE
+1386 TTNQALKAIDNVEAE

-1437 LQALAKEKEKALAA
+1437 SQALAKEKEKALAA

-1470 AIKIIQPETKIK
+1470 AIKIIQPETKVK

-1498 QINQDKEATAEERQ
+1498 KINQDKEATAEERQ
-1512 AALDKINDLVAKA
+1512 VALDKINEFVNQA
-1525 MTNITNDRTNQQVND
+1525 MTDITNNRTNQQVD
-1540 STNQA
+1540 DTTSQA
-1545 LDDIALVTPD
+1545 LDSIALVAPE

-1570 EAKKHEIEQ
+1570 EAKKQEIEQ

-1598 EKRALQ
+1598 EKLALQ
-1604 NINQAIANNDVKRV
+1604 NINQAVTNNDVKRV
-1618 ESNGIATLKGV
+1618 ETNGIATLKGV
-1629 EPHIVVKP
+1629 QPHIVIKP
-1637 EAQEAIKA
+1637 EAQQAIKA
-1645 SADNQV
+1645 SAENQV

-1660 TTDELDEANQQI
+1660 TVDELDEANQLI
-1672 NDTLKQGQQDIDNT
+1672 SDTLKQAQQEIENT
-1686 TQDAAVND
+1686 NQDAAVTD

-1718 NIDESNNNQ
+1718 SIEENNKNQ

-1741 RNVAIAALNK
+1741 RDVAIDTLNK
-1751 IVNAIKND
+1751 IVNTIKND

-1764 TNAEVDQTE
+1764 TNAEVDRTE
-1773 ADGNNNIKVIL
+1773 TDGNDNIKVIL

-1793 RQSVSAK
+1793 RQSVGVK

-1847 QNSID
+1847 QDSIN

-1895 QNAAIVQVEKELIKA
+1895 QNAAIAQVEQALIKA
-1910 KQQIAGAVTN
+1910 KQQIASAVTN
-1920 ADVAYLLHDGK
+1920 ADMAYLLHDGK

-1939 VINKKATAREQL
+1939 VISRKASAREQL

-1956 DKKQAIEANVQATV
+1956 DKKQAIEANIQATV

-1998 QVDKTATL
+1998 QVDKTASL

-2021 PDAEKTINDDLA
+2021 PDAEKTINVDLA
-2033 RVTHLVQNYR
+2033 RVTALVQNYR

-2085 VALGDIEAVIT
+2085 VALSDIEAVIT

-2120 TPEQLAKVKA
+2120 TPEQLAKIKV
-2130 LIDQYVADGNRMVD
+2130 LIDQYVADGNRMID
-2144 EDATLNDIKK
+2144 EDATLNDIKQH
-2154 DTQLIIDEILAIKLP
+2154 TQFIVDEILAIKLP
-2169 AEVIKASPKVGQPA
+2169 AEATKVSPKVIQPA

-2189 IKKEDKQ
+2189 IKKE
-2196 EVRKVVKELPN
+2196 ETHESRKVEKELPN
-2207 TGSEEMDLPLKEL
+2207 TGSEGMDLPLKEF

-2230 RRRSKK
+2230 RRRTKN

>member
-38 LTTDHNVQGGSNQAL
+38 LTTDNNVQSDTNQAT
-53 PGNSQNTNAD
+53 PVNSQD
-63 TNRDIVNDSQNTPN
+63 TNVANNRGLANSAQNTPN
-77 AHATDN
+77 QSATTN
-83 TSTNQAL
+83 QSTNQAL
-90 TNHQNVDVAN
+90 VNHNNGSIAN
-100 QVGPAPIQ
+100 QATPTSVQ
-108 PSASPAQNNN
+108 SSTPSAQNNN
-118 NSNANSTATEPAAN
+118 HTDGNTTATETVSNANN
-132 TNNNLA
+132 KDVV
-138 SNNNTLNVPN
+138 SNNTTLNVPN
-148 NTDNNDS
+148 KTNENGS
-155 ARHLTLKEIQEDV
+155 GGHLTLKEIQEDV

-180 AEEASNRPKKRS
+180 AEQASYRPKKRS
-192 RRAAPTDPNATPADP
+192 RRAAPADPNATPADP
-207 TATPADPTA
+207 AAAAA
-216 GNGSAPVAITAPY
+216 GNGGAPVAITAPY

-237 NNIGQNAPNEVLSFD
+237 NNAGQNAPNEVLSFD
-252 DNNIRPSTNR
+252 DNGIRPSTNR
-262 SVPTVTVVD
+262 SVPSVTVVD
-271 NLPGYTLINGG
+271 NLPGFTLINGG

-313 LGRIRGNDT
+313 LGRIKGNDT
-322 NDHGDFNGIEKTLTV
+322 NDHGDFNGIEK
-337 NPNSELIFEFNTMT
+337 S
-351 TKNYQA
+351 
-357 QGNVIALGRIR
+357 
-368 GNDTND
+368 
-374 HGDFNG
+374 
-380 IEKTLTVNP
+380 LTVNP

-404 YQGMTNLIIKN
+404 YQGVTNLIIKN
-415 ADNDTVIGE
+415 ADNDTVIAE
-424 KVVAYG
+424 KSVAYG
-430 PIWRLL
+430 PIWRLF

-523 FVYKI
+523 FVYKV

-543 DFPSGNSG
+543 DFPSSNSG
-551 VDINDMNVTYDAAN
+551 VDMNDFNVTYDAAN
-565 RIITIKSTGGGT
+565 RVITIKSTGGGS

-612 LTYKTYSQDF
+612 LTYKTYTQDF

-697 IDSLANQMQ
+697 IDSLTNQMQ

-720 RKVDDMEDLVNQN
+720 KKVDQMEDLVNQN

-788 KPNAKQAIRDKAA
+788 KPNAKKAIRDKAT
-801 KQREIINHTPDATQD
+801 KQREIINATPDATED
-816 EIQDALNQLT
+816 EIQDALNQLA

-846 TAKNNGINTIGAVAP
+846 IAKNNGINTIGAVVP

-914 QATTNDDVDTA
+914 QATTNADVDNA

-966 ATQEERQAAIE
+966 ATQEERQAAID
-977 KVNAAVAVA
+977 KVNAAVTAA

-1004 NAIQGIQAIEPATKV
+1004 NAIQGIQAITPATKV

-1027 DQSAET
+1027 DKSAET
-1033 QHNAIF
+1033 QHNTIF

-1092 ATQVKTDARNAVNE
+1092 ATQVKTDARNAVND

-1138 RALNDIGVTST
+1138 RALTDIGVTST

-1171 TKKQTATGVLTDL
+1171 TKKQTATGVLNDL

-1205 ALNQVDQDLATA
+1205 ALNQVDQELATA

-1253 ALAQTNQH
+1253 ALAQINQH
-1261 YSAKLVEINATP
+1261 YNAKLAEINATP
-1273 DATDD
+1273 DATND

-1368 DQAFNQINQ
+1368 DQAINQINQ

-1386 TTNQAINAIDNVEAE
+1386 TTNQAVNAIDNVEAE

-1437 LQALAKEKEKALAA
+1437 SQALAKEKEKALAA

-1470 AIKIIQPETKIK
+1470 AIKIIQPETKVK

-1498 QINQDKEATAEERQ
+1498 KINQDKEATAEERQ
-1512 AALDKINDLVAKA
+1512 VALDKINEFVNQA
-1525 MTNITNDRTNQQVND
+1525 MTDITNNRTNQQVD
-1540 STNQA
+1540 DTTSQA
-1545 LDDIALVTPD
+1545 LDSIALVTPD

-1570 EAKKHEIEQ
+1570 EAKKREIEQ

-1598 EKRALQ
+1598 EKLALQ
-1604 NINQAIANNDVKRV
+1604 NINQAVTNNDVKRV
-1618 ESNGIATLKGV
+1618 ETNGIATLKGV
-1629 EPHIVVKP
+1629 QPHIVIKP
-1637 EAQEAIKA
+1637 EAQQAIKA
-1645 SADNQV
+1645 TAENQV

-1660 TTDELDEANQQI
+1660 TVDELDEANQLI
-1672 NDTLKQGQQDIDNT
+1672 SDTLKQAQQEIENT
-1686 TQDAAVND
+1686 NQDAAVTD

-1718 NIDESNNNQ
+1718 SIEENNKNQ

-1741 RNVAIAALNK
+1741 RDVAIDTLNK
-1751 IVNAIKND
+1751 IVNTIKND

-1764 TNAEVDQTE
+1764 TNAEVDRTE
-1773 ADGNNNIKVIL
+1773 TDGNDNIKVIL

-1793 RQSVSAK
+1793 RQSVGVK

-1847 QNSID
+1847 QDSID

-1895 QNAAIVQVEKELIKA
+1895 QNIAIAQVEKELIKA
-1910 KQQIAGAVTN
+1910 KQQIASAVTN
-1920 ADVAYLLHDGK
+1920 ADVAYLLHDEK

-1939 VINKKATAREQL
+1939 VINRKASAREQL

-1956 DKKQAIEANVQATV
+1956 DKKQAIEANIQATV

-1998 QVDKTATL
+1998 QVDKTASL

-2033 RVTHLVQNYR
+2033 RVTALVQNYR
-2043 KVSDRNKADA
+2043 KVSNRNKADA

-2085 VALGDIEAVIT
+2085 VALSDIEAVIT

-2120 TPEQLAKVKA
+2120 TPEQLAKVKV
-2130 LIDQYVADGNRMVD
+2130 LIDQYVADGNRMID
-2144 EDATLNDIKK
+2144 EDATLNDIKQH
-2154 DTQLIIDEILAIKLP
+2154 TQFIVDEILAIKLP
-2169 AEVIKASPKVGQPA
+2169 AEATKVSPKEIQPA

-2189 IKKEDKQ
+2189 IKKE
-2196 EVRKVVKELPN
+2196 ETHESRKVEKELPN
-2207 TGSEEMDLPLKEL
+2207 TGSEGMDLPLKEF

-2230 RRRSKK
+2230 RRRTKN

>member
-38 LTTDHNVQGGSNQAL
+38 LTTDNNVQSDTNQAT
-53 PGNSQNTNAD
+53 PVNSQD
-63 TNRDIVNDSQNTPN
+63 TNVANNRGLANSAQNTPN
-77 AHATDN
+77 QSATTN
-83 TSTNQAL
+83 QSTNQAL
-90 TNHQNVDVAN
+90 VNHNNGSIAN
-100 QVGPAPIQ
+100 QATPTSVQ
-108 PSASPAQNNN
+108 SSTPSAQNNN
-118 NSNANSTATEPAAN
+118 HTDGNTTATETVSNANN
-132 TNNNLA
+132 KDVV
-138 SNNNTLNVPN
+138 SNNTTLNVPN
-148 NTDNNDS
+148 KTNENGS
-155 ARHLTLKEIQEDV
+155 GGHLTLKEIQEDV

-180 AEEASNRPKKRS
+180 AEQASNRPKKRS
-192 RRAAPTDPNATPADP
+192 RRAAPADPNATPADP
-207 TATPADPTA
+207 AAAAA
-216 GNGSAPVAITAPY
+216 GNGGAPVAITAPY

-237 NNIGQNAPNEVLSFD
+237 NNAGQNAPNEVLSFD
-252 DNNIRPSTNR
+252 DNGIRPSTNR
-262 SVPTVTVVD
+262 SVPSVTVVD
-271 NLPGYTLINGG
+271 NLPGFTLINGG

-313 LGRIRGNDT
+313 LGRIKGNDT
-322 NDHGDFNGIEKTLTV
+322 NDHGDFNGIEK
-337 NPNSELIFEFNTMT
+337 S
-351 TKNYQA
+351 
-357 QGNVIALGRIR
+357 
-368 GNDTND
+368 
-374 HGDFNG
+374 
-380 IEKTLTVNP
+380 LTVNP

-404 YQGMTNLIIKN
+404 YQGVTNLIIKN
-415 ADNDTVIGE
+415 ADNDTVIAE
-424 KVVAYG
+424 KSVAYG
-430 PIWRLL
+430 PIWRLF

-523 FVYKI
+523 FVYKV

-543 DFPSGNSG
+543 DFPSSNSG
-551 VDINDMNVTYDAAN
+551 VDMNDFNVTYDAAN
-565 RIITIKSTGGGT
+565 RVITIKSTGGGS

-612 LTYKTYSQDF
+612 LTYKTYTQDF

-697 IDSLANQMQ
+697 IDSLTNQMQ

-720 RKVDDMEDLVNQN
+720 KKVDQMEDLVNQN

-788 KPNAKQAIRDKAA
+788 KPNAKKAIRDKAT
-801 KQREIINHTPDATQD
+801 KQREIINATPDATED
-816 EIQDALNQLT
+816 EIQDALNQLA

-846 TAKNNGINTIGAVAP
+846 IAKNNGINTIGAVVP

-914 QATTNDDVDTA
+914 QATTNADVDNA

-966 ATQEERQAAIE
+966 ATQEERQAAID
-977 KVNAAVAVA
+977 KVNAAVTAA

-1004 NAIQGIQAIEPATKV
+1004 NAIQGIQAITPATKV

-1027 DQSAET
+1027 DKSAET
-1033 QHNAIF
+1033 QHNTIF

-1092 ATQVKTDARNAVNE
+1092 ATQVKTDARNAVND

-1138 RALNDIGVTST
+1138 RALTDIGVTST

-1171 TKKQTATGVLTDL
+1171 TKKQTATGVLNDL

-1190 EINQNTNATTEEKQV
+1190 KINQNTNATTEEKQV
-1205 ALNQVDQDLATA
+1205 ALNQVDQELATA

-1253 ALAQTNQH
+1253 ALAQINQH
-1261 YSAKLVEINATP
+1261 YNAKLAEINATP
-1273 DATDD
+1273 DATND

-1368 DQAFNQINQ
+1368 DQAINQINQ
-1377 NQTNDQVDA
+1377 NQTNDQVDT
-1386 TTNQAINAIDNVEAE
+1386 TTNQAVNAIDNVEAE

-1437 LQALAKEKEKALAA
+1437 SQALAKEKEKALAA

-1470 AIKIIQPETKIK
+1470 AIKIIQPETKVK

-1498 QINQDKEATAEERQ
+1498 KINQDKEATAEERQ
-1512 AALDKINDLVAKA
+1512 VALDKINEFVNQA
-1525 MTNITNDRTNQQVND
+1525 MTDITNNRTNQQVD
-1540 STNQA
+1540 DTTSQA
-1545 LDDIALVTPD
+1545 LDSIALVAPE

-1570 EAKKHEIEQ
+1570 EAKKQEIEQ

-1598 EKRALQ
+1598 EKLALQ
-1604 NINQAIANNDVKRV
+1604 NINQAVTNNDVKRV
-1618 ESNGIATLKGV
+1618 ETNGIATLKGV
-1629 EPHIVVKP
+1629 QPHIVIKP
-1637 EAQEAIKA
+1637 EAQQAIKA
-1645 SADNQV
+1645 TAENQV

-1660 TTDELDEANQQI
+1660 TVDELDEANQLI
-1672 NDTLKQGQQDIDNT
+1672 SDTLKQAQQEIENT
-1686 TQDAAVND
+1686 NQDAAVTD

-1718 NIDESNNNQ
+1718 SIEENNKNQ

-1741 RNVAIAALNK
+1741 RDVAIDTLNK
-1751 IVNAIKND
+1751 IVNTIKND

-1764 TNAEVDQTE
+1764 TNAEVDRTE
-1773 ADGNNNIKVIL
+1773 TDGNDNIKVIL

-1793 RQSVSAK
+1793 RQSVGVK

-1847 QNSID
+1847 QDSID

-1895 QNAAIVQVEKELIKA
+1895 QNIAIAQVEKELIKA
-1910 KQQIAGAVTN
+1910 KQQIASAVTN
-1920 ADVAYLLHDGK
+1920 ADVAYLLHDEK

-1939 VINKKATAREQL
+1939 VINRKASAREQL

-1956 DKKQAIEANVQATV
+1956 DKKQAIEANIQATV

-1998 QVDKTATL
+1998 QVDKTASL

-2033 RVTHLVQNYR
+2033 CVTALVQNYR
-2043 KVSDRNKADA
+2043 KVSNRNKADA

-2085 VALGDIEAVIT
+2085 VALSDIEAVIT

-2120 TPEQLAKVKA
+2120 TPEQLAKVKV
-2130 LIDQYVADGNRMVD
+2130 LIDQYVADGNRMID
-2144 EDATLNDIKK
+2144 EDATLNDIKQH
-2154 DTQLIIDEILAIKLP
+2154 TQFIVDEILAIKLP
-2169 AEVIKASPKVGQPA
+2169 AEATKVSPKEIQPA

-2189 IKKEDKQ
+2189 IKKE
-2196 EVRKVVKELPN
+2196 ETHESRKVEKELPN
-2207 TGSEEMDLPLKEL
+2207 TGSEGMDLPLKEF

-2230 RRRSKK
+2230 RRRTKN

>member
-207 TATPADPTA
+207 TA

-351 TKNYQA
+351 TKNYQ
-357 QGNVIALGRIR
+357 
-368 GNDTND
+368 
-374 HGDFNG
+374 
-380 IEKTLTVNP
+380 
-389 NSELIFEFNTMTTKN
+389 
-404 YQGMTNLIIKN
+404 GMTNLIIKN

-471 YDFVDSIGLH
+471 FDFVDSIGLH

-867 AARDAINQATAT
+867 AARDAINRATAT

-1184 ATAKKQ
+1184 ATAKQQ

-2154 DTQLIIDEILAIKLP
+2154 HTQFIIDEILAIKLP

>member
-38 LTTDHNVQGGSNQAL
+38 LTTDNNVQSDTNQAT
-53 PGNSQNTNAD
+53 PVNSQD
-63 TNRDIVNDSQNTPN
+63 TNVANNRGLANSAQNTPN
-77 AHATDN
+77 QSATTN
-83 TSTNQAL
+83 QSTNQAL
-90 TNHQNVDVAN
+90 VNHNNGSIAN
-100 QVGPAPIQ
+100 QATPTSVQ
-108 PSASPAQNNN
+108 SSTPSAQNNN
-118 NSNANSTATEPAAN
+118 HTDGNTTATETVSNANN
-132 TNNNLA
+132 KDVV
-138 SNNNTLNVPN
+138 SNNTTLNVPN
-148 NTDNNDS
+148 KTNENGS
-155 ARHLTLKEIQEDV
+155 GGHLTLKEIQEDV

-180 AEEASNRPKKRS
+180 AEQASNRPKKRS
-192 RRAAPTDPNATPADP
+192 RRAAPADPNATPADP
-207 TATPADPTA
+207 AAAAA
-216 GNGSAPVAITAPY
+216 GNGGAPVAITAPY

-237 NNIGQNAPNEVLSFD
+237 NNAGQNAPNEVLSFD
-252 DNNIRPSTNR
+252 DNGIRPSTNR
-262 SVPTVTVVD
+262 SVPSVTVVD
-271 NLPGYTLINGG
+271 NLPGFTLINGG

-313 LGRIRGNDT
+313 LGRIKGNDT
-322 NDHGDFNGIEKTLTV
+322 NDHGDFNGIEK
-337 NPNSELIFEFNTMT
+337 S
-351 TKNYQA
+351 
-357 QGNVIALGRIR
+357 
-368 GNDTND
+368 
-374 HGDFNG
+374 
-380 IEKTLTVNP
+380 LTVNP

-404 YQGMTNLIIKN
+404 YQGVTNLIIKN
-415 ADNDTVIGE
+415 ADNDTVIAE
-424 KVVAYG
+424 KSVAYG
-430 PIWRLL
+430 PIWRLF

-523 FVYKI
+523 FVYKV

-543 DFPSGNSG
+543 DFPSSNSG
-551 VDINDMNVTYDAAN
+551 VDMNDFNVTYDAAN
-565 RIITIKSTGGGT
+565 RVITIKSTGGGS

-612 LTYKTYSQDF
+612 LTYKTYTQDF

-697 IDSLANQMQ
+697 IDSLTNQMQ

-720 RKVDDMEDLVNQN
+720 KKVDQMEDLVNQN

-788 KPNAKQAIRDKAA
+788 KPNAKKAIRDKAT
-801 KQREIINHTPDATQD
+801 KQREIINATPDATED
-816 EIQDALNQLT
+816 EIQDALNQLA

-846 TAKNNGINTIGAVAP
+846 IAKNNGINTIGAVVP

-914 QATTNDDVDTA
+914 QATTNADVDNA

-966 ATQEERQAAIE
+966 ATQEERQAAID
-977 KVNAAVAVA
+977 KVNAAVTAA

-1004 NAIQGIQAIEPATKV
+1004 NAIQGIQAITPATKV

-1027 DQSAET
+1027 DKSAET
-1033 QHNAIF
+1033 QHNTIF

-1092 ATQVKTDARNAVNE
+1092 ATQVKTDARNAVND

-1138 RALNDIGVTST
+1138 RALTDIGVTST

-1171 TKKQTATGVLTDL
+1171 TKKQTATGVLNDL

-1205 ALNQVDQDLATA
+1205 ALNQVDQELATA

-1253 ALAQTNQH
+1253 ALAQINQH
-1261 YSAKLVEINATP
+1261 YNAKLAEINATP
-1273 DATDD
+1273 DATND

-1368 DQAFNQINQ
+1368 DQAINQINQ
-1377 NQTNDQVDA
+1377 NQTNDQVDT
-1386 TTNQAINAIDNVEAE
+1386 TTNQAVNAIDNVEAE

-1437 LQALAKEKEKALAA
+1437 SQALAKEKEKAVAA

-1470 AIKIIQPETKIK
+1470 AIKIIQPETKVK

-1498 QINQDKEATAEERQ
+1498 KINQDKEATAEERQ
-1512 AALDKINDLVAKA
+1512 VALDKINEFVNQA
-1525 MTNITNDRTNQQVND
+1525 MTDITNNRTNQQVD
-1540 STNQA
+1540 DTTSQA
-1545 LDDIALVTPD
+1545 LDSIALVAPE

-1570 EAKKHEIEQ
+1570 EAKKQEIEQ

-1598 EKRALQ
+1598 EKLALQ
-1604 NINQAIANNDVKRV
+1604 NINQAVTNNDVKRV
-1618 ESNGIATLKGV
+1618 ETNGIATLKGV
-1629 EPHIVVKP
+1629 QPHIVIKP
-1637 EAQEAIKA
+1637 EAQQAIKA
-1645 SADNQV
+1645 TAENQV

-1660 TTDELDEANQQI
+1660 TVDELDEANQLI
-1672 NDTLKQGQQDIDNT
+1672 SDTLKQAQQEIENT
-1686 TQDAAVND
+1686 NQDAAVTD

-1718 NIDESNNNQ
+1718 SIEENNKNQ

-1741 RNVAIAALNK
+1741 RDVAIDTLNK
-1751 IVNAIKND
+1751 IVNTIKND

-1764 TNAEVDQTE
+1764 TNAEVDRTE
-1773 ADGNNNIKVIL
+1773 TDGNDNIKVIL

-1793 RQSVSAK
+1793 RQSVGVK

-1847 QNSID
+1847 QDSID

-1895 QNAAIVQVEKELIKA
+1895 QNIAIAQVEKELIKA
-1910 KQQIAGAVTN
+1910 KQQIASAVTN
-1920 ADVAYLLHDGK
+1920 ADVAYLLHDEK

-1939 VINKKATAREQL
+1939 VINRKASAREQL

-1956 DKKQAIEANVQATV
+1956 DKKQAIEANIQATV

-1998 QVDKTATL
+1998 QVDKTASL

-2021 PDAEKTINDDLA
+2021 PDAEKTINDNLA
-2033 RVTHLVQNYR
+2033 RVTALVQNYR
-2043 KVSDRNKADA
+2043 KVSNRNKADA

-2085 VALGDIEAVIT
+2085 VALSDIEAVIT

-2120 TPEQLAKVKA
+2120 TPEQLAKVKV
-2130 LIDQYVADGNRMVD
+2130 LIDQYVADGNRMID
-2144 EDATLNDIKK
+2144 EDATLNDIKQH
-2154 DTQLIIDEILAIKLP
+2154 TQFIVDEILAIKLP
-2169 AEVIKASPKVGQPA
+2169 AEATKVSPKEIQPA

-2189 IKKEDKQ
+2189 IKKE
-2196 EVRKVVKELPN
+2196 ETHESRKVEKELPN
-2207 TGSEEMDLPLKEL
+2207 TGSEGMDLPLKEF

-2230 RRRSKK
+2230 RRRTKN

>member
-53 PGNSQNTNAD
+53 PGNSPNTNAD
-63 TNRDIVNDSQNTPN
+63 TNRDIVNGSQNTPN

-90 TNHQNVDVAN
+90 TNHQNVGVAN
-100 QVGPAPIQ
+100 QVAPAPIQ
-108 PSASPAQNNN
+108 PSTSSASNNN
-118 NSNANSTATEPAAN
+118 HSDANSTATEPAAN

-192 RRAAPTDPNATPADP
+192 RRAAPADPN
-207 TATPADPTA
+207 ATPADPTA
-216 GNGSAPVAITAPY
+216 GNGSAPVAITAPF

-237 NNIGQNAPNEVLSFD
+237 NNIGQNAPNEVLTFD

-313 LGRIRGNDT
+313 LGRIKGNDT
-322 NDHGDFNGIEKTLTV
+322 NDHGG
-337 NPNSELIFEFNTMT
+337 
-351 TKNYQA
+351 
-357 QGNVIALGRIR
+357 
-368 GNDTND
+368 
-374 HGDFNG
+374 FNG

-604 RTVTFNDT
+604 RTVTFNDI
-612 LTYKTYSQDF
+612 LTYKTYTQDF

-641 IMNKDALQAEVDR
+641 IMNKDVLQAEVDR

-665 LDIFNDLKRRAQT
+665 LDIFNELKRRAQT

-697 IDSLANQMQ
+697 IDSLVNQMQ
-706 HTLIRSVDAENAVN
+706 HTLIRSFDAENAVN

-788 KPNAKQAIRDKAA
+788 KTNAKQAIRDKAA
-801 KQREIINHTPDATQD
+801 KQREIINNTPDATQD

-977 KVNAAVAVA
+977 KVNAAVAAA

-1092 ATQVKTDARNAVNE
+1092 ATQVKTDARNAVND

-1190 EINQNTNATTEEKQV
+1190 EINQNTNATDEEKQV

-1244 QPNIVKKPA
+1244 QPNIVKKPT
-1253 ALAQTNQH
+1253 ALAQINQH
-1261 YSAKLVEINATP
+1261 YNAKLAEINATP

-1386 TTNQAINAIDNVEAE
+1386 TTNQAINAIDNVEAK

-1437 LQALAKEKEKALAA
+1437 LLALAKEKEKALAA

-1470 AIKIIQPETKIK
+1470 AIKIIQPETKVK

-1555 HIVRAAARDAVKQQY
+1555 HIVRATARDAVKQQY

-1604 NINQAIANNDVKRV
+1604 NIDQAIANNDVKRV

-1910 KQQIAGAVTN
+1910 KQQIASAVTN

-1956 DKKQAIEANVQATV
+1956 DKKLAIEANVQATV

-1998 QVDKTATL
+1998 QVDKTASL

-2130 LIDQYVADGNRMVD
+2130 LIDQYVADGIRMID
-2144 EDATLNDIKK
+2144 EDATLNDIKQH
-2154 DTQLIIDEILAIKLP
+2154 TQFIVDEILAIKLP
-2169 AEVIKASPKVGQPA
+2169 AEATKVLPKVGQPA
-2183 PKVCTP
+2183 PKLCTS
-2189 IKKEDKQ
+2189 IKKVDKQ

-2230 RRRSKK
+2230 RRRNKN

>member
-38 LTTDHNVQGGSNQAL
+38 LTTDNNVQSDTNQAT
-53 PGNSQNTNAD
+53 PVNSQD
-63 TNRDIVNDSQNTPN
+63 TNVANNRGLANSAQNTPN
-77 AHATDN
+77 QSATTN
-83 TSTNQAL
+83 QSTNQAL
-90 TNHQNVDVAN
+90 VNHNNGSIAN
-100 QVGPAPIQ
+100 QATPTSVQ
-108 PSASPAQNNN
+108 SSTPSAQNNN
-118 NSNANSTATEPAAN
+118 HTDGNTTATETVSNANN
-132 TNNNLA
+132 KDVV
-138 SNNNTLNVPN
+138 SNNTTLNVPN
-148 NTDNNDS
+148 KTNENGS
-155 ARHLTLKEIQEDV
+155 GGHLTLKEIQEDV

-180 AEEASNRPKKRS
+180 AEQASNRPKKRS
-192 RRAAPTDPNATPADP
+192 RRAAPADPNATPADP
-207 TATPADPTA
+207 AAAAA
-216 GNGSAPVAITAPY
+216 GNGGAPVAITAPY

-237 NNIGQNAPNEVLSFD
+237 NNAGQNAPNEVLSFD
-252 DNNIRPSTNR
+252 DNGIRPSTNR
-262 SVPTVTVVD
+262 SVPSVTVVD
-271 NLPGYTLINGG
+271 NLPGFTLINGG

-313 LGRIRGNDT
+313 LGRIKGNDT
-322 NDHGDFNGIEKTLTV
+322 NDHGDFNGIEK
-337 NPNSELIFEFNTMT
+337 S
-351 TKNYQA
+351 
-357 QGNVIALGRIR
+357 
-368 GNDTND
+368 
-374 HGDFNG
+374 
-380 IEKTLTVNP
+380 LTVNP

-404 YQGMTNLIIKN
+404 YQGVTNLIIKN
-415 ADNDTVIGE
+415 ADNDTVIAE
-424 KVVAYG
+424 KSVAYG
-430 PIWRLL
+430 PIWRLF

-523 FVYKI
+523 FVYKV

-543 DFPSGNSG
+543 DFPSSNSG
-551 VDINDMNVTYDAAN
+551 VDMNDFNVTYDAAN
-565 RIITIKSTGGGT
+565 RVITIKSTGGGS

-612 LTYKTYSQDF
+612 LTYKTYTQDF

-697 IDSLANQMQ
+697 IDSLTNQMQ

-720 RKVDDMEDLVNQN
+720 KKVDQMEDLVNQN

-747 IEEHKNEIIGNIG
+747 IEEHKNEIIVNIG

-788 KPNAKQAIRDKAA
+788 KPNAKKAIRDKAT
-801 KQREIINHTPDATQD
+801 KQREIINATPDATED
-816 EIQDALNQLT
+816 EIQDALNQLA

-846 TAKNNGINTIGAVAP
+846 IAKNNGINTIGAVVP

-914 QATTNDDVDTA
+914 QATTNADVDNA

-966 ATQEERQAAIE
+966 ATQEERQAAID
-977 KVNAAVAVA
+977 KVNAAVTAA

-1004 NAIQGIQAIEPATKV
+1004 NAIQGIQAITPATKV

-1027 DQSAET
+1027 DKSAET
-1033 QHNAIF
+1033 QHNTIF

-1092 ATQVKTDARNAVNE
+1092 ATQVKTDARNAVND

-1138 RALNDIGVTST
+1138 RALTDIGVTST

-1171 TKKQTATGVLTDL
+1171 TKKQTATGVLNDL

-1205 ALNQVDQDLATA
+1205 ALNQVDQELATA

-1253 ALAQTNQH
+1253 ALAQINQH
-1261 YSAKLVEINATP
+1261 YNAKLAEINATP
-1273 DATDD
+1273 DATND

-1368 DQAFNQINQ
+1368 DQAINQINQ
-1377 NQTNDQVDA
+1377 NQTNDQVDT
-1386 TTNQAINAIDNVEAE
+1386 TTNQAVNAIDNVEAE

-1437 LQALAKEKEKALAA
+1437 SQALAKEKEKALAA

-1470 AIKIIQPETKIK
+1470 AIKIIQPETKVK

-1498 QINQDKEATAEERQ
+1498 KINQDKEATAEERQ
-1512 AALDKINDLVAKA
+1512 VALDKINEFVNQA
-1525 MTNITNDRTNQQVND
+1525 MTDITNNRTNQQVD
-1540 STNQA
+1540 DTTSQA
-1545 LDDIALVTPD
+1545 LDSIALVAPE

-1570 EAKKHEIEQ
+1570 EAKKQEIEQ

-1598 EKRALQ
+1598 EKLALQ
-1604 NINQAIANNDVKRV
+1604 NINQAVTNNDVKRV
-1618 ESNGIATLKGV
+1618 ETNGIATLKGV
-1629 EPHIVVKP
+1629 QPHIVIKP
-1637 EAQEAIKA
+1637 EAQQAIKA
-1645 SADNQV
+1645 TAENQV

-1660 TTDELDEANQQI
+1660 TVDELDEANQLI
-1672 NDTLKQGQQDIDNT
+1672 SDTLKQAQQEIENT
-1686 TQDAAVND
+1686 NQDAAVTD

-1718 NIDESNNNQ
+1718 SIEENNKNQ

-1741 RNVAIAALNK
+1741 RDVAIDTLNK
-1751 IVNAIKND
+1751 IVNTIKND

-1764 TNAEVDQTE
+1764 TNAEVDRTE
-1773 ADGNNNIKVIL
+1773 TDGNDNIKVIL

-1793 RQSVSAK
+1793 RQSVGVK

-1847 QNSID
+1847 QDSID

-1895 QNAAIVQVEKELIKA
+1895 QNIAIAQVEKELIKA
-1910 KQQIAGAVTN
+1910 KQQIASAVTN
-1920 ADVAYLLHDGK
+1920 ADVAYLLHDEK

-1939 VINKKATAREQL
+1939 VINRKASAREQL

-1956 DKKQAIEANVQATV
+1956 DKKQAIEANIQATV

-1998 QVDKTATL
+1998 QVDKTASL

-2033 RVTHLVQNYR
+2033 RVTALVQNYR
-2043 KVSDRNKADA
+2043 KVSNRNKADA

-2085 VALGDIEAVIT
+2085 VALSDIEAVIT

-2120 TPEQLAKVKA
+2120 TPEQLAKVKV
-2130 LIDQYVADGNRMVD
+2130 LIDQYVADGNRMID
-2144 EDATLNDIKK
+2144 EDATLNDIKQH
-2154 DTQLIIDEILAIKLP
+2154 TQFIVDEILAIKLP
-2169 AEVIKASPKVGQPA
+2169 AEATKVSPKEIQPA

-2189 IKKEDKQ
+2189 IKKE
-2196 EVRKVVKELPN
+2196 ETHESRKVEKELPN
-2207 TGSEEMDLPLKEL
+2207 TGSEGMDLPLKEF

-2230 RRRSKK
+2230 RRRTKN

>member
-38 LTTDHNVQGGSNQAL
+38 LTTDNNVQSDTNQAT
-53 PGNSQNTNAD
+53 PVNSQDKDVAN
-63 TNRDIVNDSQNTPN
+63 NRGLANSAQNTPN
-77 AHATDN
+77 QSATTN
-83 TSTNQAL
+83 QATNQAL
-90 TNHQNVDVAN
+90 VNHNNGSIVN
-100 QVGPAPIQ
+100 QATPTSVQ
-108 PSASPAQNNN
+108 SSTPSAQNNN
-118 NSNANSTATEPAAN
+118 HTDGNTTATETVSNAN
-132 TNNNLA
+132 NNDVA
-138 SNNNTLNVPN
+138 SNNTTLNVPN
-148 NTDNNDS
+148 KTNENGS
-155 ARHLTLKEIQEDV
+155 GGHLTLKEIQEDV

-180 AEEASNRPKKRS
+180 AEPASNRPKKRS
-192 RRAAPTDPNATPADP
+192 RRAAPADPNATPADP
-207 TATPADPTA
+207 GAAAA
-216 GNGSAPVAITAPY
+216 GNGGAPVAITAPY

-237 NNIGQNAPNEVLSFD
+237 NNAGQNAPNEVLSFD
-252 DNNIRPSTNR
+252 DNSIRPSTNR
-262 SVPTVTVVD
+262 SVPSVTVVD
-271 NLPGYTLINGG
+271 NLPGFTLINGG
-282 KVGVFS
+282 KVGVLS

-294 SMFDSGDA
+294 SMFEAGS
-302 KNYQAQGNVIA
+302 NRTYQAQGNVLA
-313 LGRIRGNDT
+313 LGRISGTDASN
-322 NDHGDFNGIEKTLTV
+322 HGDFNGIEKSLTV
-337 NPNSELIFEFNTMT
+337 NPNSELIFEFNTMP
-351 TKNYQA
+351 TKNG
-357 QGNVIALGRIR
+357 QGATNV
-368 GNDTND
+368 
-374 HGDFNG
+374 
-380 IEKTLTVNP
+380 
-389 NSELIFEFNTMTTKN
+389 
-404 YQGMTNLIIKN
+404 IIKN
-415 ADNDTVIGE
+415 ADTNDTIAE
-424 KVVAYG
+424 KTVEGG
-430 PIWRLL
+430 PTLRLF
-436 KVPENVSHLKI
+436 KVPDNVRNLKI

-461 IYQLRDGYKY
+461 IYQLKDGYKY
-471 YDFVDSIGLH
+471 YSFVDSIGLH

-507 SLKNNGNFG
+507 SLKNNGNSG
-516 ASFNTDD
+516 ASLDTDE

-543 DFPSGNSG
+543 DFPSNNSG
-551 VDINDMNVTYDAAN
+551 VDVNDMNVTYDAAN
-565 RIITIKSTGGGT
+565 RVITIKSTGGGT
-577 GNSPARLMPDKIL
+577 TNSPARLMPDKIL

-612 LTYKTYSQDF
+612 LTYKTYTQDF
-622 INSPAE
+622 INSAAE

-665 LDIFNDLKRRAQT
+665 LDIFNDLKKRAQT
-678 ILDEN
+678 ILAEN

-697 IDSLANQMQ
+697 IDTLTNQMQ

-720 RKVDDMEDLVNQN
+720 QKADQMEDLVNQN

-747 IEEHKNEIIGNIG
+747 IEEHKGNIIGDIG

-788 KPNAKQAIRDKAA
+788 KPNAKKAIRDKAT
-801 KQREIINHTPDATQD
+801 KQREIINATPDATED
-816 EIQDALNQLT
+816 EIQDAINQLA

-846 TAKNNGINTIGAVAP
+846 TAKNNGINTIGSVVP

-914 QATTNDDVDTA
+914 QATTNADVDNA

-966 ATQEERQAAIE
+966 ATQEERQAAID
-977 KVNAAVAVA
+977 KVNAAVTAA

-992 ANTNADVEQVKT
+992 ANTNAEVEQVKT
-1004 NAIQGIQAIEPATKV
+1004 NAIQGIQAITPATKV

-1027 DQSAET
+1027 DKSAET
-1033 QHNAIF
+1033 QHNTIF

-1071 TNQEVAQAKD
+1071 TNREVAQAKD

-1092 ATQVKTDARNAVNE
+1092 ATQVKTDARNVVND

-1138 RALNDIGVTST
+1138 RALTDIGVTST

-1171 TKKQTATGVLTDL
+1171 TKKQTATGVLNDL

-1205 ALNQVDQDLATA
+1205 ALNQVDQELATA

-1253 ALAQTNQH
+1253 ALAQINQH
-1261 YSAKLVEINATP
+1261 YNAKLAEINATP
-1273 DATDD
+1273 DATND

-1377 NQTNDQVDA
+1377 NQTNDQVDT
-1386 TTNQAINAIDNVEAE
+1386 TTNQALNAIDNVEAE

-1437 LQALAKEKEKALAA
+1437 SQALAKEKEKALAA

-1470 AIKIIQPETKIK
+1470 AIKIIQPETKVK

-1498 QINQDKEATAEERQ
+1498 KINQDKEATAEERQ
-1512 AALDKINDLVAKA
+1512 VALDKINEFVNQA
-1525 MTNITNDRTNQQVND
+1525 MTDITNNRTNQQVD
-1540 STNQA
+1540 DTTSQA
-1545 LDDIALVTPD
+1545 LDSIALVAPE

-1570 EAKKHEIEQ
+1570 EAKKQEIEQ

-1598 EKRALQ
+1598 KKLALQ
-1604 NINQAIANNDVKRV
+1604 NINQAVTNNDVKRV
-1618 ESNGIATLKGV
+1618 ETNGIATLKGV
-1629 EPHIVVKP
+1629 QPHIVIKP
-1637 EAQEAIKA
+1637 EAQQAIKA
-1645 SADNQV
+1645 SAENQV

-1660 TTDELDEANQQI
+1660 TVDELDEANQLI
-1672 NDTLKQGQQDIDNT
+1672 SDTLKQAQQEIENT
-1686 TQDAAVND
+1686 NQDAAVTD

-1718 NIDESNNNQ
+1718 SIEENNKNQ

-1741 RNVAIAALNK
+1741 RDVAIDTLNK
-1751 IVNAIKND
+1751 IVNTIKND

-1764 TNAEVDQTE
+1764 TNAEVDRTE
-1773 ADGNNNIKVIL
+1773 TDGNDNIKVIL

-1793 RQSVSAK
+1793 RQSVGVK

-1847 QNSID
+1847 QDSID

-1895 QNAAIVQVEKELIKA
+1895 QNIAIAQVEKELIKA
-1910 KQQIAGAVTN
+1910 KQQIASAVTN
-1920 ADVAYLLHDGK
+1920 ADVAYLLHDEK

-1939 VINKKATAREQL
+1939 VISRKASAREQL

-1956 DKKQAIEANVQATV
+1956 DKKQAIEANIQATV

-1998 QVDKTATL
+1998 QVDKTASL

-2033 RVTHLVQNYR
+2033 RVTALVQNYR

-2085 VALGDIEAVIT
+2085 VALSDIEAVIT

-2120 TPEQLAKVKA
+2120 TPEQLAKVKV
-2130 LIDQYVADGNRMVD
+2130 LIDQYVADGNRMID
-2144 EDATLNDIKK
+2144 EDATLNDIKQH
-2154 DTQLIIDEILAIKLP
+2154 TQFIVDEILAIKLP
-2169 AEVIKASPKVGQPA
+2169 AEAMKVSPKVIQPA

-2189 IKKEDKQ
+2189 IKKE
-2196 EVRKVVKELPN
+2196 ETHESRKVEKELPN
-2207 TGSEEMDLPLKEL
+2207 TGSEEMDLPLKEF

-2230 RRRSKK
+2230 RRRTKN

>member
-38 LTTDHNVQGGSNQAL
+38 LTTDNNVQSDTNQAT
-53 PGNSQNTNAD
+53 PVNSQD
-63 TNRDIVNDSQNTPN
+63 TNVANNRGLANSAQNTPN
-77 AHATDN
+77 QSATTN
-83 TSTNQAL
+83 QSTNQAL
-90 TNHQNVDVAN
+90 VNHNNGSIAN
-100 QVGPAPIQ
+100 QATPTSVQ
-108 PSASPAQNNN
+108 SSTPSAQNNN
-118 NSNANSTATEPAAN
+118 HTDGNTTATETVSNANN
-132 TNNNLA
+132 KDVV
-138 SNNNTLNVPN
+138 SNNTTLNVPN
-148 NTDNNDS
+148 KTNENGS
-155 ARHLTLKEIQEDV
+155 GGHLTLKEIQEDV

-180 AEEASNRPKKRS
+180 AEQASNRPKKRS
-192 RRAAPTDPNATPADP
+192 RRAAPADPNATPADP
-207 TATPADPTA
+207 AAAAA
-216 GNGSAPVAITAPY
+216 GNGGAPVAITAPY

-237 NNIGQNAPNEVLSFD
+237 NNAGQNAPNEVLSFD
-252 DNNIRPSTNR
+252 DNGIRPSTNR
-262 SVPTVTVVD
+262 SVPSVTVVD
-271 NLPGYTLINGG
+271 NLPGFTLINGG

-313 LGRIRGNDT
+313 LGRIKGNDT
-322 NDHGDFNGIEKTLTV
+322 NDHGDFNGIEK
-337 NPNSELIFEFNTMT
+337 S
-351 TKNYQA
+351 
-357 QGNVIALGRIR
+357 
-368 GNDTND
+368 
-374 HGDFNG
+374 
-380 IEKTLTVNP
+380 LTVNP

-404 YQGMTNLIIKN
+404 YQGVTNLIIKN
-415 ADNDTVIGE
+415 ADNDTVIAE
-424 KVVAYG
+424 KSVAYG
-430 PIWRLL
+430 PIWRLF

-523 FVYKI
+523 FVYKV

-543 DFPSGNSG
+543 DFPSSNSG
-551 VDINDMNVTYDAAN
+551 VDMNDFNVTYDAAN
-565 RIITIKSTGGGT
+565 RVITIKSTGGGS

-612 LTYKTYSQDF
+612 LTYKTYTQDF

-697 IDSLANQMQ
+697 IDSLTNQMQ

-720 RKVDDMEDLVNQN
+720 KKVDQMEDLVNQN

-788 KPNAKQAIRDKAA
+788 KPNAKKAIRDKAT
-801 KQREIINHTPDATQD
+801 KQREIINATPDATED
-816 EIQDALNQLT
+816 EIQDALNQLA

-846 TAKNNGINTIGAVAP
+846 IAKNNGINTIGAVVP

-914 QATTNDDVDTA
+914 QATTNADVDNA

-966 ATQEERQAAIE
+966 ATQEERQAAID
-977 KVNAAVAVA
+977 KVNAAVTAA

-1004 NAIQGIQAIEPATKV
+1004 NAIQGIQAITPATKV

-1027 DQSAET
+1027 DKSAET
-1033 QHNAIF
+1033 QHNTIF

-1071 TNQEVAQAKD
+1071 TNKEVAQAKD

-1092 ATQVKTDARNAVNE
+1092 ATQVKTDARNAVND

-1138 RALNDIGVTST
+1138 RALTDIGVTST

-1171 TKKQTATGVLTDL
+1171 TKKQTATGVLNDL

-1205 ALNQVDQDLATA
+1205 ALNQVDQELATA

-1253 ALAQTNQH
+1253 ALAQINQH
-1261 YSAKLVEINATP
+1261 YNAKLAEINATP
-1273 DATDD
+1273 DATND

-1368 DQAFNQINQ
+1368 DQAINQINQ
-1377 NQTNDQVDA
+1377 NQTNDQVDT
-1386 TTNQAINAIDNVEAE
+1386 TTNQAVNAIDNVEAE

-1437 LQALAKEKEKALAA
+1437 SQALAKEKEKALAA

-1470 AIKIIQPETKIK
+1470 AIKIIQPETKVK

-1498 QINQDKEATAEERQ
+1498 KINQDKEATAEERQ
-1512 AALDKINDLVAKA
+1512 VALDKINEFVNQA
-1525 MTNITNDRTNQQVND
+1525 MTDITNNRTNQQVD
-1540 STNQA
+1540 DTTSQA
-1545 LDDIALVTPD
+1545 LDSIALVAPE

-1570 EAKKHEIEQ
+1570 EAKKQEIEQ

-1598 EKRALQ
+1598 EKLALQ
-1604 NINQAIANNDVKRV
+1604 NINQAVTNNDVKRV
-1618 ESNGIATLKGV
+1618 ETNGIATLKGV
-1629 EPHIVVKP
+1629 QPHIVIKP
-1637 EAQEAIKA
+1637 EAQQAIKA
-1645 SADNQV
+1645 TAENQV

-1660 TTDELDEANQQI
+1660 TVDELDEANQLI
-1672 NDTLKQGQQDIDNT
+1672 SDTLKQAQQEIENT
-1686 TQDAAVND
+1686 NQDAAVTD

-1718 NIDESNNNQ
+1718 SIEENNKNQ

-1741 RNVAIAALNK
+1741 RDVAIDTLNK
-1751 IVNAIKND
+1751 IVNTIKND

-1764 TNAEVDQTE
+1764 TNAEVDRTE
-1773 ADGNNNIKVIL
+1773 TDGNDNIKVIL

-1793 RQSVSAK
+1793 RQSVGVK

-1847 QNSID
+1847 QDSID

-1895 QNAAIVQVEKELIKA
+1895 QNIAIAQVEKELIKA
-1910 KQQIAGAVTN
+1910 KQQIASAVTN
-1920 ADVAYLLHDGK
+1920 ADVAYLLHDEK

-1939 VINKKATAREQL
+1939 VINRKASAREQL

-1956 DKKQAIEANVQATV
+1956 DKKQAIEANIQATV

-1998 QVDKTATL
+1998 QVDKTASL

-2033 RVTHLVQNYR
+2033 RVTALVQNYR
-2043 KVSDRNKADA
+2043 KVSNRNKADA

-2085 VALGDIEAVIT
+2085 VALSDIEAVIT

-2120 TPEQLAKVKA
+2120 TPEQLAKVKV
-2130 LIDQYVADGNRMVD
+2130 LIDQYVADGNRMID
-2144 EDATLNDIKK
+2144 EDATLNDIKQH
-2154 DTQLIIDEILAIKLP
+2154 TQFIVDEILAIKLP
-2169 AEVIKASPKVGQPA
+2169 AEATKVSPKEIQPA

-2189 IKKEDKQ
+2189 IKKE
-2196 EVRKVVKELPN
+2196 ETHESRKVEKELPN
-2207 TGSEEMDLPLKEL
+2207 TGSEGMDLPLKEF

-2230 RRRSKK
+2230 RRRTKN

>member
-53 PGNSQNTNAD
+53 PGNSPNTNAD
-63 TNRDIVNDSQNTPN
+63 TNRDIVNGSQNTPN

-90 TNHQNVDVAN
+90 TNHQNVGVAN
-100 QVGPAPIQ
+100 QVAPAPIQ
-108 PSASPAQNNN
+108 PSTSSASNNN
-118 NSNANSTATEPAAN
+118 HSDANSTATEPAAN

-192 RRAAPTDPNATPADP
+192 RRAAPADPN
-207 TATPADPTA
+207 ATPADPTA
-216 GNGSAPVAITAPY
+216 GNGSAPVAITAPF

-237 NNIGQNAPNEVLSFD
+237 NNIGQNAPNEVLTFD

-313 LGRIRGNDT
+313 LGRIKGNDT
-322 NDHGDFNGIEKTLTV
+322 NDHGG
-337 NPNSELIFEFNTMT
+337 
-351 TKNYQA
+351 
-357 QGNVIALGRIR
+357 
-368 GNDTND
+368 
-374 HGDFNG
+374 FNG

-604 RTVTFNDT
+604 RTVTFNDI
-612 LTYKTYSQDF
+612 LTYKTYTQDF

-641 IMNKDALQAEVDR
+641 IMNKDVLQAEVDR

-665 LDIFNDLKRRAQT
+665 LDIFNELKRRAQT

-697 IDSLANQMQ
+697 IDSLVNQMQ

-788 KPNAKQAIRDKAA
+788 KTNAKQAIRDKAA
-801 KQREIINHTPDATQD
+801 KQREIINNTPDATQD

-977 KVNAAVAVA
+977 KVNAAVAAA

-1092 ATQVKTDARNAVNE
+1092 ATQVKTDARNAVND

-1190 EINQNTNATTEEKQV
+1190 EINQNTNATDEEKQV

-1244 QPNIVKKPA
+1244 QPNIVKKPT
-1253 ALAQTNQH
+1253 ALAQINQH
-1261 YSAKLVEINATP
+1261 YNAKLAEINATP

-1324 VVKKQAARD
+1324 VVKKQAVRD

-1386 TTNQAINAIDNVEAE
+1386 TTNQAINAIDNVEAK

-1437 LQALAKEKEKALAA
+1437 LLALAKEKEKALAA

-1470 AIKIIQPETKIK
+1470 AIKIIQPETKVK

-1555 HIVRAAARDAVKQQY
+1555 HIVRATARDAVKQQY

-1604 NINQAIANNDVKRV
+1604 NIDQAIANNDVKRV

-1910 KQQIAGAVTN
+1910 KQQIASAVTN

-1956 DKKQAIEANVQATV
+1956 DKKLAIEANVQATV

-1998 QVDKTATL
+1998 QVDKTASL

-2130 LIDQYVADGNRMVD
+2130 LIDQYVADGIRMID
-2144 EDATLNDIKK
+2144 EDATLNDIKQH
-2154 DTQLIIDEILAIKLP
+2154 TQFIVDEILAIKLP
-2169 AEVIKASPKVGQPA
+2169 AEATKVLPKVGQPA
-2183 PKVCTP
+2183 PKLCTS
-2189 IKKEDKQ
+2189 IKKVDKQ

-2230 RRRSKK
+2230 RRRNKN

>member
-53 PGNSQNTNAD
+53 PGNSPNTNAD
-63 TNRDIVNDSQNTPN
+63 TNRDIVNGSQNTPN

-90 TNHQNVDVAN
+90 TNHQNVGVAN
-100 QVGPAPIQ
+100 QVAPAPIQ
-108 PSASPAQNNN
+108 PSTSSASNNN
-118 NSNANSTATEPAAN
+118 HSDANSTATEPAAN

-192 RRAAPTDPNATPADP
+192 RRAAPADPN
-207 TATPADPTA
+207 ATPADPTA
-216 GNGSAPVAITAPY
+216 GNGSAPVAITAPF

-237 NNIGQNAPNEVLSFD
+237 NNIGQNAPNEVLTFD

-313 LGRIRGNDT
+313 LGRIKGNDT
-322 NDHGDFNGIEKTLTV
+322 NDHGG
-337 NPNSELIFEFNTMT
+337 
-351 TKNYQA
+351 
-357 QGNVIALGRIR
+357 
-368 GNDTND
+368 
-374 HGDFNG
+374 FNG

-528 QLPEGVEYVNNSLTK
+528 QLPEGAEYVNNSLTK

-604 RTVTFNDT
+604 RTVTFNDI
-612 LTYKTYSQDF
+612 LTYKTYTQDF

-641 IMNKDALQAEVDR
+641 IMNKDVLQAEVDR

-665 LDIFNDLKRRAQT
+665 LDIFNELKRRAQT

-697 IDSLANQMQ
+697 IDSLVNQMQ

-788 KPNAKQAIRDKAA
+788 KTNAKQAIRDKAA
-801 KQREIINHTPDATQD
+801 KQREIINNTPDATQD

-977 KVNAAVAVA
+977 KVNAAVAAA

-1092 ATQVKTDARNAVNE
+1092 ATQVKTDARNAVND

-1190 EINQNTNATTEEKQV
+1190 EINQNTNATDEEKQV

-1244 QPNIVKKPA
+1244 QPNIVKKPT
-1253 ALAQTNQH
+1253 ALAQINQH
-1261 YSAKLVEINATP
+1261 YNAKLAEINATP

-1386 TTNQAINAIDNVEAE
+1386 TTNQAINAIDNVEAK

-1437 LQALAKEKEKALAA
+1437 LLALAKEKEKALAA

-1470 AIKIIQPETKIK
+1470 AIKIIQPETKVK

-1555 HIVRAAARDAVKQQY
+1555 HIVRATARDAVKQQY

-1604 NINQAIANNDVKRV
+1604 NIDQAIANNDVKRV

-1910 KQQIAGAVTN
+1910 KQQIASAVTN

-1956 DKKQAIEANVQATV
+1956 DKKLAIEANVQATV

-1998 QVDKTATL
+1998 QVDKTASL

-2130 LIDQYVADGNRMVD
+2130 LIDQYVADGIRMID
-2144 EDATLNDIKK
+2144 EDATLNDIKQH
-2154 DTQLIIDEILAIKLP
+2154 TQFIVDEILAIKLP
-2169 AEVIKASPKVGQPA
+2169 AEATKVLPKVGQPA
-2183 PKVCTP
+2183 PKLCTS
-2189 IKKEDKQ
+2189 IKKVDKQ

-2230 RRRSKK
+2230 RRRNKN

>member
-38 LTTDHNVQGGSNQAL
+38 LTTDNNVQSDTNQAT
-53 PGNSQNTNAD
+53 PVNSQD
-63 TNRDIVNDSQNTPN
+63 TNVANNRGLANSAQNTPN
-77 AHATDN
+77 QSATTN
-83 TSTNQAL
+83 QSTNQAL
-90 TNHQNVDVAN
+90 VNHNNGSIAN
-100 QVGPAPIQ
+100 QATPTSVQ
-108 PSASPAQNNN
+108 SSTPSAQNNN
-118 NSNANSTATEPAAN
+118 HTDGNTTATETVSNANN
-132 TNNNLA
+132 KDVV
-138 SNNNTLNVPN
+138 SNNTTLNVPN
-148 NTDNNDS
+148 KTNENGS
-155 ARHLTLKEIQEDV
+155 GGHLTLKEIQEDV

-180 AEEASNRPKKRS
+180 AEQASNRPKKRS
-192 RRAAPTDPNATPADP
+192 RRAAPADPNATPADP
-207 TATPADPTA
+207 AAAAA
-216 GNGSAPVAITAPY
+216 GNGGAPVAITAPY

-237 NNIGQNAPNEVLSFD
+237 NNAGQNAPNEVLSFD
-252 DNNIRPSTNR
+252 DNGIRPSTNR
-262 SVPTVTVVD
+262 SVPSVTVVD
-271 NLPGYTLINGG
+271 NLPGFTLINGG

-313 LGRIRGNDT
+313 LGHIKGNDT
-322 NDHGDFNGIEKTLTV
+322 NDHGDFNGIEK
-337 NPNSELIFEFNTMT
+337 S
-351 TKNYQA
+351 
-357 QGNVIALGRIR
+357 
-368 GNDTND
+368 
-374 HGDFNG
+374 
-380 IEKTLTVNP
+380 LTVNP

-404 YQGMTNLIIKN
+404 YQGVTNLIIKN
-415 ADNDTVIGE
+415 ADNDTVIAE
-424 KVVAYG
+424 KSVAYG
-430 PIWRLL
+430 PIWRLF

-523 FVYKI
+523 FVYKV

-543 DFPSGNSG
+543 DFPSSNSG
-551 VDINDMNVTYDAAN
+551 VDMNDFNVTYDAAN
-565 RIITIKSTGGGT
+565 RVITIKSTGGGS

-612 LTYKTYSQDF
+612 LTYKTYTQDF

-697 IDSLANQMQ
+697 IDSLTNQMQ

-720 RKVDDMEDLVNQN
+720 KKVDQMEDLVNQN

-788 KPNAKQAIRDKAA
+788 KPNAKKAIRDKAT
-801 KQREIINHTPDATQD
+801 KQREIINATPDATED
-816 EIQDALNQLT
+816 EIQDALNQLA

-846 TAKNNGINTIGAVAP
+846 IAKNNGINTIGAVVP

-914 QATTNDDVDTA
+914 QATTNADVDNA

-966 ATQEERQAAIE
+966 ATQEERQAAID
-977 KVNAAVAVA
+977 KVNAAVTAA

-1004 NAIQGIQAIEPATKV
+1004 NAIQGIQAITPATKV

-1027 DQSAET
+1027 DKSAET
-1033 QHNAIF
+1033 QHNTIF

-1092 ATQVKTDARNAVNE
+1092 ATQVKTDARNAVND

-1138 RALNDIGVTST
+1138 RALTDIGVTST

-1171 TKKQTATGVLTDL
+1171 TKKQTATGVLNDL

-1205 ALNQVDQDLATA
+1205 ALNQVDQELATA

-1253 ALAQTNQH
+1253 ALAQINQH
-1261 YSAKLVEINATP
+1261 YNAKLAEINATP
-1273 DATDD
+1273 DATND

-1368 DQAFNQINQ
+1368 DQAINQINQ
-1377 NQTNDQVDA
+1377 NQTNDQVDT
-1386 TTNQAINAIDNVEAE
+1386 TTNQAVNAIDNVEAE

-1437 LQALAKEKEKALAA
+1437 SQALAKEKEKALAA

-1470 AIKIIQPETKIK
+1470 AIKIIQPETKVK

-1498 QINQDKEATAEERQ
+1498 KINQDKEATAEERQ
-1512 AALDKINDLVAKA
+1512 VALDKINEFVNQA
-1525 MTNITNDRTNQQVND
+1525 MTDITNNRTNQQVD
-1540 STNQA
+1540 DTTSQA
-1545 LDDIALVTPD
+1545 LDSIALVAPE

-1570 EAKKHEIEQ
+1570 EAKKQEIEQ

-1598 EKRALQ
+1598 EKLALQ
-1604 NINQAIANNDVKRV
+1604 NINQAVTNNDVKRV
-1618 ESNGIATLKGV
+1618 ETNGIATLKGV
-1629 EPHIVVKP
+1629 QPHIVIKP
-1637 EAQEAIKA
+1637 EAQQAIKA
-1645 SADNQV
+1645 TAENQV

-1660 TTDELDEANQQI
+1660 TVDELDEANQLI
-1672 NDTLKQGQQDIDNT
+1672 SDTLKQAQQEIENT
-1686 TQDAAVND
+1686 NQDAAVTD

-1718 NIDESNNNQ
+1718 SIEENNKNQ

-1741 RNVAIAALNK
+1741 RDVAIDTLNK
-1751 IVNAIKND
+1751 IVNTIKND

-1764 TNAEVDQTE
+1764 TNAEVDRTE
-1773 ADGNNNIKVIL
+1773 TDGNDNIKVIL

-1793 RQSVSAK
+1793 RQSVGVK

-1847 QNSID
+1847 QDSID

-1895 QNAAIVQVEKELIKA
+1895 QNIAIAQVEKELIKA
-1910 KQQIAGAVTN
+1910 KQQIASAVTN
-1920 ADVAYLLHDGK
+1920 ADVAYLLHDEK

-1939 VINKKATAREQL
+1939 VINRKASAREQL

-1956 DKKQAIEANVQATV
+1956 DKKQAIEANIQATV

-1998 QVDKTATL
+1998 QVDKTASL

-2033 RVTHLVQNYR
+2033 RVTALVQNYR
-2043 KVSDRNKADA
+2043 KVSNRNKADA

-2085 VALGDIEAVIT
+2085 VALSDIEAVIT

-2120 TPEQLAKVKA
+2120 TPEQLAKVKV
-2130 LIDQYVADGNRMVD
+2130 LIDQYVADGNRMID
-2144 EDATLNDIKK
+2144 EDATLNDIKQH
-2154 DTQLIIDEILAIKLP
+2154 TQFIVDEILAIKLP
-2169 AEVIKASPKVGQPA
+2169 AEATKVSPKEIQPA

-2189 IKKEDKQ
+2189 IKKE
-2196 EVRKVVKELPN
+2196 ETHESRKVEKELPN
-2207 TGSEEMDLPLKEL
+2207 TGSEGMDLPLKEF

-2230 RRRSKK
+2230 RRRTKN

>member
-53 PGNSQNTNAD
+53 PGNSPNTNAD
-63 TNRDIVNDSQNTPN
+63 TNRDIVNGSQNTPN

-90 TNHQNVDVAN
+90 TNHQNVGVAN
-100 QVGPAPIQ
+100 QVAPAPIQ
-108 PSASPAQNNN
+108 PSTSSASNNN
-118 NSNANSTATEPAAN
+118 HSDANSTATEPAAN

-192 RRAAPTDPNATPADP
+192 RRAAPADPN
-207 TATPADPTA
+207 ATPADPTA
-216 GNGSAPVAITAPY
+216 GNGSAPVAITAPF

-237 NNIGQNAPNEVLSFD
+237 NNIGQNAPNEVLTFD

-313 LGRIRGNDT
+313 LGRIKGNDT
-322 NDHGDFNGIEKTLTV
+322 NDHGG
-337 NPNSELIFEFNTMT
+337 
-351 TKNYQA
+351 
-357 QGNVIALGRIR
+357 
-368 GNDTND
+368 
-374 HGDFNG
+374 FNG

-604 RTVTFNDT
+604 RTVTFNDI
-612 LTYKTYSQDF
+612 LTYKTYTQDF

-665 LDIFNDLKRRAQT
+665 LDIFNELKRRAQT

-697 IDSLANQMQ
+697 IDSLVNQMQ

-801 KQREIINHTPDATQD
+801 KQREIINNTPDATQD

-977 KVNAAVAVA
+977 KVNAAVAAA

-1092 ATQVKTDARNAVNE
+1092 ATQVKTDARNAVND

-1190 EINQNTNATTEEKQV
+1190 EINQNTNATDEEKQV

-1244 QPNIVKKPA
+1244 QPNIVKKTT
-1253 ALAQTNQH
+1253 ALAQINQH
-1261 YSAKLVEINATP
+1261 YNAKLAEINATP

-1386 TTNQAINAIDNVEAE
+1386 TTNQAINAIDNVEAK

-1437 LQALAKEKEKALAA
+1437 LLALAKEKEKALAA

-1470 AIKIIQPETKIK
+1470 AIKIIQPETKVK

-1555 HIVRAAARDAVKQQY
+1555 HIVRATARDAVKQQY

-1604 NINQAIANNDVKRV
+1604 NIDQAIANNDVKRV

-1910 KQQIAGAVTN
+1910 KQQIASAVTN

-1956 DKKQAIEANVQATV
+1956 DKKLAIEANVQATV

-1998 QVDKTATL
+1998 QVDKTASL

-2130 LIDQYVADGNRMVD
+2130 LIDQYVADGIRMID
-2144 EDATLNDIKK
+2144 EDATLNDIKQH
-2154 DTQLIIDEILAIKLP
+2154 TQFIVDEILAIKLP
-2169 AEVIKASPKVGQPA
+2169 AEATKVLPKVGQPA
-2183 PKVCTP
+2183 PKLCTS
-2189 IKKEDKQ
+2189 IKKVDKQ

-2230 RRRSKK
+2230 RRRNKN

>member
-38 LTTDHNVQGGSNQAL
+38 LTTDNNVQSDTNQAT
-53 PGNSQNTNAD
+53 PVNSQD
-63 TNRDIVNDSQNTPN
+63 TNVANNRGLANSAQNTPN
-77 AHATDN
+77 QSATTN
-83 TSTNQAL
+83 QSTNQAL
-90 TNHQNVDVAN
+90 VNHNNGSIAN
-100 QVGPAPIQ
+100 QATPTSVQ
-108 PSASPAQNNN
+108 SSTPSAQNNN
-118 NSNANSTATEPAAN
+118 HTDGNTTATETVSNANN
-132 TNNNLA
+132 KDVV
-138 SNNNTLNVPN
+138 SNNTTLNVPN
-148 NTDNNDS
+148 KTNENGS
-155 ARHLTLKEIQEDV
+155 GGHLTLKEIQEDV

-180 AEEASNRPKKRS
+180 AEQASNRPKKRS
-192 RRAAPTDPNATPADP
+192 RRAAPADPNATPADP
-207 TATPADPTA
+207 AAAAA
-216 GNGSAPVAITAPY
+216 GNGGAPVAITAPY

-237 NNIGQNAPNEVLSFD
+237 NNAGQNAPNEVLSFD
-252 DNNIRPSTNR
+252 DNGIRPSTNR
-262 SVPTVTVVD
+262 SVPSVTVVD
-271 NLPGYTLINGG
+271 NLPGFTLINGG

-313 LGRIRGNDT
+313 LGRIKGNDT
-322 NDHGDFNGIEKTLTV
+322 NDHGDFNGIEK
-337 NPNSELIFEFNTMT
+337 S
-351 TKNYQA
+351 
-357 QGNVIALGRIR
+357 
-368 GNDTND
+368 
-374 HGDFNG
+374 
-380 IEKTLTVNP
+380 LTVNP

-404 YQGMTNLIIKN
+404 YQGVTNLIIKN
-415 ADNDTVIGE
+415 ADNDTVIAE
-424 KVVAYG
+424 KSVAYG
-430 PIWRLL
+430 PIWRLF

-492 MEPTATNNKEFTVTT
+492 MEPTATNNKEFTVPT

-523 FVYKI
+523 FVYKV

-543 DFPSGNSG
+543 DFPSSNSG
-551 VDINDMNVTYDAAN
+551 VDMNDFNVTYDAAN
-565 RIITIKSTGGGT
+565 RVITIKSTGGGS

-612 LTYKTYSQDF
+612 LTYKTYTQDF

-683 RNNVPLNKRVSQAD
+683 RNNVPLNKRVSQAN
-697 IDSLANQMQ
+697 IDSLTNQMQ

-720 RKVDDMEDLVNQN
+720 KKVDQMEDLVNQN

-788 KPNAKQAIRDKAA
+788 KPNAKKAIRDKAT
-801 KQREIINHTPDATQD
+801 KQREIINATPDATED
-816 EIQDALNQLT
+816 EIQDALNQLA

-846 TAKNNGINTIGAVAP
+846 IAKNNGINTIGAVVP

-914 QATTNDDVDTA
+914 QATTNADVDNA

-966 ATQEERQAAIE
+966 ATQEERQAAID
-977 KVNAAVAVA
+977 KVNAAVTAA

-1004 NAIQGIQAIEPATKV
+1004 NAIQGIQAITPATKV

-1027 DQSAET
+1027 DKSAET
-1033 QHNAIF
+1033 QHNTIF

-1092 ATQVKTDARNAVNE
+1092 ATQVKTDARNAVND

-1138 RALNDIGVTST
+1138 RALTDIGVTST

-1171 TKKQTATGVLTDL
+1171 TKKQTATGVLNDL

-1205 ALNQVDQDLATA
+1205 ALNQVDQELATA

-1253 ALAQTNQH
+1253 ALAQINQH
-1261 YSAKLVEINATP
+1261 YNAKLAEINATP
-1273 DATDD
+1273 DATND

-1368 DQAFNQINQ
+1368 DQAINQINQ
-1377 NQTNDQVDA
+1377 NQTNDQVDT
-1386 TTNQAINAIDNVEAE
+1386 TTNQAVNAIDNVEAE

-1437 LQALAKEKEKALAA
+1437 SQALAKEKEKALAA

-1470 AIKIIQPETKIK
+1470 AIKIIQPETKVK

-1498 QINQDKEATAEERQ
+1498 KINQDKEATAEERQ
-1512 AALDKINDLVAKA
+1512 VALDKINEFVNQA
-1525 MTNITNDRTNQQVND
+1525 MTDITNNRTNQQVD
-1540 STNQA
+1540 DTTSQA
-1545 LDDIALVTPD
+1545 LDSIALVAPE

-1570 EAKKHEIEQ
+1570 EAKKQEIEQ

-1598 EKRALQ
+1598 EKLALQ
-1604 NINQAIANNDVKRV
+1604 NINQAVTNNDVKRV
-1618 ESNGIATLKGV
+1618 ETNGIATLKGV
-1629 EPHIVVKP
+1629 QPHIVIKP
-1637 EAQEAIKA
+1637 EAQQAIKA
-1645 SADNQV
+1645 TAENQV

-1660 TTDELDEANQQI
+1660 TVDELDEANQLI
-1672 NDTLKQGQQDIDNT
+1672 SDTLKQAQQEIENT
-1686 TQDAAVND
+1686 NQDAAVTD

-1718 NIDESNNNQ
+1718 SIEENNKNQ

-1741 RNVAIAALNK
+1741 RDVAIDTLNK
-1751 IVNAIKND
+1751 IVNTIKND

-1764 TNAEVDQTE
+1764 TNAEVDRTE
-1773 ADGNNNIKVIL
+1773 TDGNDNIKVIL

-1793 RQSVSAK
+1793 RQSVGVK

-1847 QNSID
+1847 QDSID

-1895 QNAAIVQVEKELIKA
+1895 QNIAIAQVEKELIKA
-1910 KQQIAGAVTN
+1910 KQQIASAVTN
-1920 ADVAYLLHDGK
+1920 ADVAYLLHDEK

-1939 VINKKATAREQL
+1939 VINRKASAREQL

-1956 DKKQAIEANVQATV
+1956 DKKQAIEANIQATV

-1998 QVDKTATL
+1998 QVDKTASL

-2033 RVTHLVQNYR
+2033 RVTALVQNYR
-2043 KVSDRNKADA
+2043 KVSNRNKADA

-2085 VALGDIEAVIT
+2085 VALSDIEAVIT

-2120 TPEQLAKVKA
+2120 TPEQLAKVKV
-2130 LIDQYVADGNRMVD
+2130 LIDQYVADGNRMID
-2144 EDATLNDIKK
+2144 EDATLNDIKQH
-2154 DTQLIIDEILAIKLP
+2154 TQFIVDEILAIKLP
-2169 AEVIKASPKVGQPA
+2169 AEATKVSPKEIQPA

-2189 IKKEDKQ
+2189 IKKE
-2196 EVRKVVKELPN
+2196 ETHESRKVEKELPN
-2207 TGSEEMDLPLKEL
+2207 TGSEGMDLPLKEF

-2230 RRRSKK
+2230 RRRTKN

>member
-38 LTTDHNVQGGSNQAL
+38 LTTDNNVQSDTNQAT
-53 PGNSQNTNAD
+53 PVNSQD
-63 TNRDIVNDSQNTPN
+63 TNVANNRGLANSAQNTPN
-77 AHATDN
+77 QSATTN
-83 TSTNQAL
+83 QSTNQAL
-90 TNHQNVDVAN
+90 VNHNNGSIAN
-100 QVGPAPIQ
+100 QATPTSVQ
-108 PSASPAQNNN
+108 SSTPSAQNNN
-118 NSNANSTATEPAAN
+118 HTDGNTTATETVSNANN
-132 TNNNLA
+132 KDVV
-138 SNNNTLNVPN
+138 SNNTTLNVPN
-148 NTDNNDS
+148 KTNENGS
-155 ARHLTLKEIQEDV
+155 GGHLTLKEIQEDV

-180 AEEASNRPKKRS
+180 AEQASNRPKKRS
-192 RRAAPTDPNATPADP
+192 RRAAPADPNATPADP
-207 TATPADPTA
+207 AAAAA
-216 GNGSAPVAITAPY
+216 GNGGAPVAITAPY

-237 NNIGQNAPNEVLSFD
+237 NNAGQNAPNEVLSFD
-252 DNNIRPSTNR
+252 DNGIRPSTNR
-262 SVPTVTVVD
+262 SVPSVTVVD
-271 NLPGYTLINGG
+271 NLPGFTLINGG

-313 LGRIRGNDT
+313 LGRIKGNDT
-322 NDHGDFNGIEKTLTV
+322 NDHGDFNGIEK
-337 NPNSELIFEFNTMT
+337 S
-351 TKNYQA
+351 
-357 QGNVIALGRIR
+357 
-368 GNDTND
+368 
-374 HGDFNG
+374 
-380 IEKTLTVNP
+380 LTVNP

-404 YQGMTNLIIKN
+404 YQGVTNLIIKN
-415 ADNDTVIGE
+415 ADNDTVIAE
-424 KVVAYG
+424 KSVAYG
-430 PIWRLL
+430 PIWRLF

-523 FVYKI
+523 FVYKV

-543 DFPSGNSG
+543 DFPSSNSG
-551 VDINDMNVTYDAAN
+551 VDMNDFNVTYDAAN
-565 RIITIKSTGGGT
+565 RVITIKSTGGGS

-612 LTYKTYSQDF
+612 LTYKTYTQDF

-697 IDSLANQMQ
+697 IDSLTNQMQ

-720 RKVDDMEDLVNQN
+720 KKVDQMEDLVNQN

-788 KPNAKQAIRDKAA
+788 KPNAKKAIRDKAT
-801 KQREIINHTPDATQD
+801 KQREIINATPDATED
-816 EIQDALNQLT
+816 EIQDALNQLA

-846 TAKNNGINTIGAVAP
+846 IAKNNGINTIGAVVP

-914 QATTNDDVDTA
+914 QATTNADVDNA

-966 ATQEERQAAIE
+966 ATQEERQAAID
-977 KVNAAVAVA
+977 KVNAAVTAA

-1004 NAIQGIQAIEPATKV
+1004 NAIQGIQAITPATKV

-1027 DQSAET
+1027 DKSAET
-1033 QHNAIF
+1033 QHNTIF

-1092 ATQVKTDARNAVNE
+1092 ATQVKTDARNAVND

-1138 RALNDIGVTST
+1138 RALTDIGVTST

-1171 TKKQTATGVLTDL
+1171 TKKQTATGVLNDL

-1205 ALNQVDQDLATA
+1205 ALNQVDQELATA

-1253 ALAQTNQH
+1253 ALAQINQH
-1261 YSAKLVEINATP
+1261 YNAKLAEINATP
-1273 DATDD
+1273 DATND

-1346 KQTPNATDEEKQAAV
+1346 KQTPNATDEEKQAAI

-1368 DQAFNQINQ
+1368 DQAINQINQ
-1377 NQTNDQVDA
+1377 NQTNDQVDT
-1386 TTNQAINAIDNVEAE
+1386 TTNQAVNAIDNVEAE

-1437 LQALAKEKEKALAA
+1437 SQALAKEKEKALAA

-1470 AIKIIQPETKIK
+1470 AIKIIQPETKVK

-1498 QINQDKEATAEERQ
+1498 KINQDKEATAEERQ
-1512 AALDKINDLVAKA
+1512 VALDKINEFVNQA
-1525 MTNITNDRTNQQVND
+1525 MTDITNNRTNQQVD
-1540 STNQA
+1540 DTTSQA
-1545 LDDIALVTPD
+1545 LDSIALVAPE

-1570 EAKKHEIEQ
+1570 EAKKQEIEQ

-1598 EKRALQ
+1598 EKLALQ
-1604 NINQAIANNDVKRV
+1604 NINQAVTNNDVKRV
-1618 ESNGIATLKGV
+1618 ETNGIATLKGV
-1629 EPHIVVKP
+1629 QPHIVIKP
-1637 EAQEAIKA
+1637 EAQQAIKA
-1645 SADNQV
+1645 TAENQV

-1660 TTDELDEANQQI
+1660 TVDELDEANQLI
-1672 NDTLKQGQQDIDNT
+1672 SDTLKQAQQEIENT
-1686 TQDAAVND
+1686 NQDAAVTD

-1718 NIDESNNNQ
+1718 SIEENNKNQ

-1741 RNVAIAALNK
+1741 RDVAIDTLNK
-1751 IVNAIKND
+1751 IVNTIKND

-1764 TNAEVDQTE
+1764 TNAEVDRTE
-1773 ADGNNNIKVIL
+1773 TDGNDNIKVIL

-1793 RQSVSAK
+1793 RQSVGVK

-1847 QNSID
+1847 QDSID

-1895 QNAAIVQVEKELIKA
+1895 QNIAIAQVEKELIKA
-1910 KQQIAGAVTN
+1910 KQQIASAVTN
-1920 ADVAYLLHDGK
+1920 ADVAYLLHDEK

-1939 VINKKATAREQL
+1939 VINRKASAREQL

-1956 DKKQAIEANVQATV
+1956 DKKQAIEANIQATV

-1998 QVDKTATL
+1998 QVDKTASL

-2033 RVTHLVQNYR
+2033 RVTALVQNYR
-2043 KVSDRNKADA
+2043 KVSNRNKADA

-2085 VALGDIEAVIT
+2085 VALSDIEAVIT

-2120 TPEQLAKVKA
+2120 TPEQLAKVKV
-2130 LIDQYVADGNRMVD
+2130 LIDQYVADGNRMID
-2144 EDATLNDIKK
+2144 EDATLNDIKQH
-2154 DTQLIIDEILAIKLP
+2154 TQFIVDEILAIKLP
-2169 AEVIKASPKVGQPA
+2169 AEATKVSPKEIQPA

-2189 IKKEDKQ
+2189 IKKE
-2196 EVRKVVKELPN
+2196 ETHESRKVEKELPN
-2207 TGSEEMDLPLKEL
+2207 TGSEGMDLPLKEF

-2230 RRRSKK
+2230 RRRTKN

>member
-53 PGNSQNTNAD
+53 PGNSPNTNAD
-63 TNRDIVNDSQNTPN
+63 TNRDIVNGSQNTPN

-90 TNHQNVDVAN
+90 TNHQNVGVAN
-100 QVGPAPIQ
+100 QVAPAPIQ
-108 PSASPAQNNN
+108 PSTSSASNNN
-118 NSNANSTATEPAAN
+118 HSDANSTATEPAAN

-192 RRAAPTDPNATPADP
+192 RRAAPADPN
-207 TATPADPTA
+207 ATPADPTA
-216 GNGSAPVAITAPY
+216 GNGSAPVAITAPF

-237 NNIGQNAPNEVLSFD
+237 NNIGQNAPNEVLTFD

-313 LGRIRGNDT
+313 LGRIKGNDT
-322 NDHGDFNGIEKTLTV
+322 NDHGG
-337 NPNSELIFEFNTMT
+337 
-351 TKNYQA
+351 
-357 QGNVIALGRIR
+357 
-368 GNDTND
+368 
-374 HGDFNG
+374 FNG

-604 RTVTFNDT
+604 RTVTFNDI
-612 LTYKTYSQDF
+612 LTYKTYTQDF

-665 LDIFNDLKRRAQT
+665 LDIFNELKRRAQT

-697 IDSLANQMQ
+697 IDSLVNQMQ

-801 KQREIINHTPDATQD
+801 KQREIINNTPDATQD

-977 KVNAAVAVA
+977 KVNAAVAAA

-1092 ATQVKTDARNAVNE
+1092 ATQVKTDARNAVND

-1190 EINQNTNATTEEKQV
+1190 EINQNTNATDEEKQV

-1244 QPNIVKKPA
+1244 QPNIVKKPT
-1253 ALAQTNQH
+1253 ALAQINQH
-1261 YSAKLVEINATP
+1261 YNAKLAEINATP

-1386 TTNQAINAIDNVEAE
+1386 TTNQAINAIDNVEAK

-1407 AIADIEKAVK
+1407 AI
-1417 EKQQQ
+1417 
-1422 IDNSLDSTDNEKEVA
+1422 
-1437 LQALAKEKEKALAA
+1437 AA

-1470 AIKIIQPETKIK
+1470 AIKIIQPETKVK

-1555 HIVRAAARDAVKQQY
+1555 HIVRATARDAVKQQY

-1604 NINQAIANNDVKRV
+1604 NIDQAIANNDVKRV

-1910 KQQIAGAVTN
+1910 KQQIASAVTN

-1956 DKKQAIEANVQATV
+1956 DKKLAIEANVQATV

-1998 QVDKTATL
+1998 QVDKTASL

-2130 LIDQYVADGNRMVD
+2130 LIDQYVADGIRMID
-2144 EDATLNDIKK
+2144 EDATLNDIKQH
-2154 DTQLIIDEILAIKLP
+2154 TQFIVDEILAIKLP
-2169 AEVIKASPKVGQPA
+2169 AEATKVLPKVGQPA
-2183 PKVCTP
+2183 PKLCTS
-2189 IKKEDKQ
+2189 IKKVDKQ

-2230 RRRSKK
+2230 RRRNKN

>member
-8 KYSIRKYKVGIF
+8 KYSIRKYKIGIF

-38 LTTDHNVQGGSNQAL
+38 LTTDNNVQSDTNQAT
-53 PGNSQNTNAD
+53 PVNSQDKDVAN
-63 TNRDIVNDSQNTPN
+63 NRGLANSAQNTPN
-77 AHATDN
+77 QSATTN
-83 TSTNQAL
+83 QATNQAL
-90 TNHQNVDVAN
+90 VNHNNGSIVN
-100 QVGPAPIQ
+100 QATPTSVQ
-108 PSASPAQNNN
+108 SSTPSAQNNN
-118 NSNANSTATEPAAN
+118 HTDGNTTATETVSNAN
-132 TNNNLA
+132 NNDVA
-138 SNNNTLNVPN
+138 SNNTTLNVPN
-148 NTDNNDS
+148 KTNENGS
-155 ARHLTLKEIQEDV
+155 GGHLTLKEIQEDV

-180 AEEASNRPKKRS
+180 AEPASNRPKKRS
-192 RRAAPTDPNATPADP
+192 RRAAPADSNATPADP
-207 TATPADPTA
+207 GAAAA
-216 GNGSAPVAITAPY
+216 GNGGAPVAITAPY

-237 NNIGQNAPNEVLSFD
+237 NNAGQNAPNEVLSFD
-252 DNNIRPSTNR
+252 DNSIRPSTNR
-262 SVPTVTVVD
+262 SVPSVTVVD
-271 NLPGYTLINGG
+271 NLPGFTLINGG
-282 KVGVFS
+282 KVGVLS

-294 SMFDSGDA
+294 SMFEAGS
-302 KNYQAQGNVIA
+302 NRTYQAQGNVLA
-313 LGRIRGNDT
+313 LGRISGTDASN
-322 NDHGDFNGIEKTLTV
+322 HGDFNGIEKSLTV
-337 NPNSELIFEFNTMT
+337 NPNSELIFEFNTMP
-351 TKNYQA
+351 TKNG
-357 QGNVIALGRIR
+357 QGATNV
-368 GNDTND
+368 
-374 HGDFNG
+374 
-380 IEKTLTVNP
+380 
-389 NSELIFEFNTMTTKN
+389 
-404 YQGMTNLIIKN
+404 IIKN
-415 ADNDTVIGE
+415 ADTNDTIAE
-424 KVVAYG
+424 KTVEGG
-430 PIWRLL
+430 PTLRLF
-436 KVPENVSHLKI
+436 KVPDNVRNLKI

-461 IYQLRDGYKY
+461 IYQLKDGYKY
-471 YDFVDSIGLH
+471 YSFVDSIGLH

-507 SLKNNGNFG
+507 SLKNNGNSG
-516 ASFNTDD
+516 ASLDTDE

-543 DFPSGNSG
+543 DFPSNNSG
-551 VDINDMNVTYDAAN
+551 VDVNDMNVTYDAAN
-565 RIITIKSTGGGT
+565 RVITIKSTGGGT
-577 GNSPARLMPDKIL
+577 TNSPARLMPDKIL

-612 LTYKTYSQDF
+612 LTYKTYTQDF
-622 INSPAE
+622 INSAAE

-665 LDIFNDLKRRAQT
+665 LDIFNDLKKRAQT
-678 ILDEN
+678 ILAEN

-697 IDSLANQMQ
+697 IDSLTNQMQ

-720 RKVDDMEDLVNQN
+720 QKADQMEDLVNQN

-747 IEEHKNEIIGNIG
+747 IEEHKGNIIGDIG

-788 KPNAKQAIRDKAA
+788 KPNAKKAIRDKAT
-801 KQREIINHTPDATQD
+801 KQREIINATPDATED
-816 EIQDALNQLT
+816 EIQDALNQLA

-846 TAKNNGINTIGAVAP
+846 TAKNNGINTIGAVVP
-861 QVTHKQ
+861 QVTHKK

-914 QATTNDDVDTA
+914 QATTNADVDNA

-966 ATQEERQAAIE
+966 ATQEERQAAID
-977 KVNAAVAVA
+977 KVNAAVTAA

-1004 NAIQGIQAIEPATKV
+1004 NAIQGIQAITPATKV

-1027 DQSAET
+1027 DKSAET
-1033 QHNAIF
+1033 QHNTIF

-1092 ATQVKTDARNAVNE
+1092 ATQVKTDARNVVND

-1138 RALNDIGVTST
+1138 RALTDIGVTST

-1171 TKKQTATGVLTDL
+1171 TKKQTATGVLNDL

-1205 ALNQVDQDLATA
+1205 ALNQVDQELATA
-1217 INNINQADTNAEV
+1217 INNINQADTNEEV

-1253 ALAQTNQH
+1253 ALAQINQH
-1261 YSAKLVEINATP
+1261 YNAKLAEINATP
-1273 DATDD
+1273 DATND

-1287 NQDRQQAIESIKQAN
+1287 NQDRQQAIESIKKAN

-1386 TTNQAINAIDNVEAE
+1386 TTNQAVNAIDNVEAE

-1437 LQALAKEKEKALAA
+1437 SQALAKEKEKALAA

-1470 AIKIIQPETKIK
+1470 AIKIIQPETKVK

-1498 QINQDKEATAEERQ
+1498 KINQDKEATAEERQ
-1512 AALDKINDLVAKA
+1512 VALDKINEFVNQA
-1525 MTNITNDRTNQQVND
+1525 MTDITNNRTNQQVD
-1540 STNQA
+1540 DTTSQA
-1545 LDDIALVTPD
+1545 LDSIALVAPE

-1570 EAKKHEIEQ
+1570 EAKKQEIEQ

-1598 EKRALQ
+1598 EKLALQ
-1604 NINQAIANNDVKRV
+1604 NINQAVTNNDVKRV
-1618 ESNGIATLKGV
+1618 ETNGIATLKGV
-1629 EPHIVVKP
+1629 QPHIVIKP
-1637 EAQEAIKA
+1637 EAQQAIKA
-1645 SADNQV
+1645 SAENQV

-1660 TTDELDEANQQI
+1660 TVDELDEANQLI
-1672 NDTLKQGQQDIDNT
+1672 SDTLKQAQQEIENT
-1686 TQDAAVND
+1686 NQDAAVTD

-1718 NIDESNNNQ
+1718 SIEENNKNQ

-1741 RNVAIAALNK
+1741 RDVAIDTLNK
-1751 IVNAIKND
+1751 IVNTIKND

-1764 TNAEVDQTE
+1764 TNAEVDRTE
-1773 ADGNNNIKVIL
+1773 TDGNDNIKVIL

-1793 RQSVSAK
+1793 RQSVGVK

-1847 QNSID
+1847 QDSIN

-1895 QNAAIVQVEKELIKA
+1895 QNIAIAQVEKELIKA
-1910 KQQIAGAVTN
+1910 KQQIASAVTN
-1920 ADVAYLLHDGK
+1920 ADVAYLLHNEK

-1939 VINKKATAREQL
+1939 VINRKASAREQL

-1956 DKKQAIEANVQATV
+1956 DKKQAIEANIQATV

-1998 QVDKTATL
+1998 QVDKTASL

-2033 RVTHLVQNYR
+2033 RVTALVQNYR

-2085 VALGDIEAVIT
+2085 VALSDIEAVIT

-2120 TPEQLAKVKA
+2120 TPEQLAKVKV
-2130 LIDQYVADGNRMVD
+2130 LIDQYVADGNRMID
-2144 EDATLNDIKK
+2144 EDATLNDIKQH
-2154 DTQLIIDEILAIKLP
+2154 TQFIVDEILAIKLP
-2169 AEVIKASPKVGQPA
+2169 AEATKVSPKVIQPA

-2189 IKKEDKQ
+2189 IKKE
-2196 EVRKVVKELPN
+2196 ETHESRKVEKELPN
-2207 TGSEEMDLPLKEL
+2207 TGSEGMDLPLKEF

-2230 RRRSKK
+2230 RRRTKN

>member
-53 PGNSQNTNAD
+53 PGNSPNTNAD
-63 TNRDIVNDSQNTPN
+63 TNRDIVNGSQNTPN

-90 TNHQNVDVAN
+90 TNHQNVGVAN
-100 QVGPAPIQ
+100 QVAPAPIQ
-108 PSASPAQNNN
+108 PSTSSASNNN
-118 NSNANSTATEPAAN
+118 HSDANSTATEPAAN

-192 RRAAPTDPNATPADP
+192 RRAAPADPN
-207 TATPADPTA
+207 ATPADPTA
-216 GNGSAPVAITAPY
+216 GNGSAPVAITAPF

-237 NNIGQNAPNEVLSFD
+237 NNIGQNAPNEVLTFD

-313 LGRIRGNDT
+313 LGRIKGNDT
-322 NDHGDFNGIEKTLTV
+322 NDHGG
-337 NPNSELIFEFNTMT
+337 
-351 TKNYQA
+351 
-357 QGNVIALGRIR
+357 
-368 GNDTND
+368 
-374 HGDFNG
+374 FNG

-604 RTVTFNDT
+604 RTVTFNDI
-612 LTYKTYSQDF
+612 LTYKTYTQDF

-641 IMNKDALQAEVDR
+641 IMNKDVLQAEVDR

-665 LDIFNDLKRRAQT
+665 LDIFNELKRRAQT

-697 IDSLANQMQ
+697 IDSLVNQMQ

-788 KPNAKQAIRDKAA
+788 KTNAKQAIRDKAA
-801 KQREIINHTPDATQD
+801 KQREIINNTPDATQD

-977 KVNAAVAVA
+977 KVNAAVAAA

-1092 ATQVKTDARNAVNE
+1092 ATQVKTDARNAVND

-1190 EINQNTNATTEEKQV
+1190 EINQNTNATDEEKQV

-1244 QPNIVKKPA
+1244 QPNIVKKPT
-1253 ALAQTNQH
+1253 ALAQINQH
-1261 YSAKLVEINATP
+1261 YNAKLAEINATP

-1386 TTNQAINAIDNVEAE
+1386 TTNQAINAIDNVEAK

-1437 LQALAKEKEKALAA
+1437 LLALAKEKEKALAA

-1470 AIKIIQPETKIK
+1470 AIKIIQPETKVK

-1555 HIVRAAARDAVKQQY
+1555 HIVRATARDAVKQQY

-1604 NINQAIANNDVKRV
+1604 NIDQAIANNDVKRV

-1895 QNAAIVQVEKELIKA
+1895 QNAAIVQVEKELFKA
-1910 KQQIAGAVTN
+1910 KQQIASAVTN

-1956 DKKQAIEANVQATV
+1956 DKKLAIEANVQATV

-1998 QVDKTATL
+1998 QVDKTASL

-2130 LIDQYVADGNRMVD
+2130 LIDQYVADGIRMID
-2144 EDATLNDIKK
+2144 EDATLNDIKQH
-2154 DTQLIIDEILAIKLP
+2154 TQFIVDEILAIKLP
-2169 AEVIKASPKVGQPA
+2169 AEATKVLPKVGQPA
-2183 PKVCTP
+2183 PKLCTS
-2189 IKKEDKQ
+2189 IKKVDKQ

-2230 RRRSKK
+2230 RRRNKN

>member
-38 LTTDHNVQGGSNQAL
+38 LTTDNNVQSDTNQAT
-53 PGNSQNTNAD
+53 PVNSQDKDVAN
-63 TNRDIVNDSQNTPN
+63 NRGLANSAQNTPN
-77 AHATDN
+77 QSATTN
-83 TSTNQAL
+83 QATNQAL
-90 TNHQNVDVAN
+90 VNHNNGSIVN
-100 QVGPAPIQ
+100 QATPTSVQ
-108 PSASPAQNNN
+108 SSTPSAQNNN
-118 NSNANSTATEPAAN
+118 HTDGNTTATETVSNAN
-132 TNNNLA
+132 NNDVA
-138 SNNNTLNVPN
+138 SNNTTLNVPN
-148 NTDNNDS
+148 KTNENGS
-155 ARHLTLKEIQEDV
+155 GGHLTLKEIQEDV

-180 AEEASNRPKKRS
+180 AEPASNRPKKRS
-192 RRAAPTDPNATPADP
+192 RRAAPADPNATPADP
-207 TATPADPTA
+207 GAAAA
-216 GNGSAPVAITAPY
+216 GNGGAPVAITAPY

-237 NNIGQNAPNEVLSFD
+237 NNAGQNAPNEVLSFD
-252 DNNIRPSTNR
+252 DNSIRPSTNR
-262 SVPTVTVVD
+262 SVPSVTVVD
-271 NLPGYTLINGG
+271 NLPGFTLINGG
-282 KVGVFS
+282 KVGVLS

-294 SMFDSGDA
+294 SMFEAGS
-302 KNYQAQGNVIA
+302 NRTYQAQGNVLA
-313 LGRIRGNDT
+313 LGRISGTDASN
-322 NDHGDFNGIEKTLTV
+322 HGDFNGIEKSLTV
-337 NPNSELIFEFNTMT
+337 NPNSELIFEFNTMP
-351 TKNYQA
+351 TKNG
-357 QGNVIALGRIR
+357 QGATNV
-368 GNDTND
+368 
-374 HGDFNG
+374 
-380 IEKTLTVNP
+380 
-389 NSELIFEFNTMTTKN
+389 
-404 YQGMTNLIIKN
+404 IIKN
-415 ADNDTVIGE
+415 ADTNDTIAE
-424 KVVAYG
+424 KTVEGG
-430 PIWRLL
+430 PTLRLF
-436 KVPENVSHLKI
+436 KVPDNVRNLKI

-461 IYQLRDGYKY
+461 IYQLKDGYKY
-471 YDFVDSIGLH
+471 YSFVDSIGLH

-507 SLKNNGNFG
+507 SLKNNGNSG
-516 ASFNTDD
+516 ASLDTDE

-543 DFPSGNSG
+543 DFPSNNSG
-551 VDINDMNVTYDAAN
+551 VDVNDMNVTYDAAN
-565 RIITIKSTGGGT
+565 RVITIKSTGGGT
-577 GNSPARLMPDKIL
+577 TNSPARLMPDKIL

-612 LTYKTYSQDF
+612 LTYKTYTQDF
-622 INSPAE
+622 INSAAE

-665 LDIFNDLKRRAQT
+665 LDIFNDLKKRAQT
-678 ILDEN
+678 ILAEN

-697 IDSLANQMQ
+697 IDTLTNQMQ

-720 RKVDDMEDLVNQN
+720 QKADQMEDLVNQN

-747 IEEHKNEIIGNIG
+747 IEEHKGNIIGDIG

-788 KPNAKQAIRDKAA
+788 KPNAKKAIRDKAT
-801 KQREIINHTPDATQD
+801 KQREIINATPDATED
-816 EIQDALNQLT
+816 EIQDAINQLA

-846 TAKNNGINTIGAVAP
+846 TAKNNGINTIGSVVP

-914 QATTNDDVDTA
+914 QATTNADVDNA

-966 ATQEERQAAIE
+966 ATQEERQAAID
-977 KVNAAVAVA
+977 KVNAAVTAA

-992 ANTNADVEQVKT
+992 ANTNAEVEQVKT
-1004 NAIQGIQAIEPATKV
+1004 NAIQGIQAITPATKV

-1027 DQSAET
+1027 DKSAET
-1033 QHNAIF
+1033 QHNTIF

-1092 ATQVKTDARNAVNE
+1092 ATQVKTDARNVVND

-1138 RALNDIGVTST
+1138 RALTDIGVTST

-1171 TKKQTATGVLTDL
+1171 TKKQTATGVLNDL

-1205 ALNQVDQDLATA
+1205 ALNQVDQELATA

-1253 ALAQTNQH
+1253 ALAQINQH
-1261 YSAKLVEINATP
+1261 YNAKLAEINATP
-1273 DATDD
+1273 DATND

-1377 NQTNDQVDA
+1377 NQTNDQVDT
-1386 TTNQAINAIDNVEAE
+1386 TTNQALNAIDNVEAE

-1437 LQALAKEKEKALAA
+1437 SQALAKEKEKALAA

-1470 AIKIIQPETKIK
+1470 AIKIIQPETKVK

-1498 QINQDKEATAEERQ
+1498 KINQDKEATAEERQ
-1512 AALDKINDLVAKA
+1512 VALDKINEFVNQA
-1525 MTNITNDRTNQQVND
+1525 MTDITNNRTNQQVD
-1540 STNQA
+1540 DTTSQA
-1545 LDDIALVTPD
+1545 LDSIALVAPE

-1570 EAKKHEIEQ
+1570 EAKKQEIDQ

-1598 EKRALQ
+1598 KKLALQ
-1604 NINQAIANNDVKRV
+1604 NINQAVTNNDVKRV
-1618 ESNGIATLKGV
+1618 ETNGIATLKGV
-1629 EPHIVVKP
+1629 QPHIVIKP
-1637 EAQEAIKA
+1637 EAQQAIKA
-1645 SADNQV
+1645 SAENQV

-1660 TTDELDEANQQI
+1660 TVDELDEANQLI
-1672 NDTLKQGQQDIDNT
+1672 SDTLKQAQQEIENT
-1686 TQDAAVND
+1686 NQDAAVTD

-1718 NIDESNNNQ
+1718 SIEENNKNQ

-1741 RNVAIAALNK
+1741 RDVAIDTLNK
-1751 IVNAIKND
+1751 IVNTIKND

-1764 TNAEVDQTE
+1764 TNAEVDRTE
-1773 ADGNNNIKVIL
+1773 TDGNDNIKVIL

-1793 RQSVSAK
+1793 RQSVGVK

-1847 QNSID
+1847 QDSID

-1895 QNAAIVQVEKELIKA
+1895 QNIAIAQVEKELIKA
-1910 KQQIAGAVTN
+1910 KQQIASAVTN
-1920 ADVAYLLHDGK
+1920 ADVAYLLHDEK

-1939 VINKKATAREQL
+1939 VISRKASAREQL

-1956 DKKQAIEANVQATV
+1956 DKKQAIEANIQATV

-1998 QVDKTATL
+1998 QVDKTASL

-2033 RVTHLVQNYR
+2033 RVTALVQNYR

-2085 VALGDIEAVIT
+2085 VALSDIEAVIT

-2120 TPEQLAKVKA
+2120 TPEQLAKVKV
-2130 LIDQYVADGNRMVD
+2130 LIDQYVADGNRMID
-2144 EDATLNDIKK
+2144 EDATLNDIKQH
-2154 DTQLIIDEILAIKLP
+2154 TQFIVDEILAIKLP
-2169 AEVIKASPKVGQPA
+2169 AEAMKVSPKVIQPA

-2189 IKKEDKQ
+2189 IKKE
-2196 EVRKVVKELPN
+2196 ETHESRKVEKELPN
-2207 TGSEEMDLPLKEL
+2207 TGSEEMDLPLKEF

-2230 RRRSKK
+2230 RRRTKN

>member
-302 KNYQAQGNVIA
+302 
-313 LGRIRGNDT
+313 
-322 NDHGDFNGIEKTLTV
+322 
-337 NPNSELIFEFNTMT
+337 
-351 TKNYQA
+351 KNYQA

-1217 INNINQADTNAEV
+1217 INNIN
-1230 DQAQQLGT
+1230 
-1238 KAINAI
+1238 
-1244 QPNIVKKPA
+1244 
-1253 ALAQTNQH
+1253 
-1261 YSAKLVEINATP
+1261 
-1273 DATDD
+1273 
-1278 EKNAAINTL
+1278 
-1287 NQDRQQAIESIKQAN
+1287 QAN

>member
-38 LTTDHNVQGGSNQAL
+38 LTTDNNVQSDTNQAT
-53 PGNSQNTNAD
+53 PVNSQD
-63 TNRDIVNDSQNTPN
+63 TNVANNRGLANSAQNTPN
-77 AHATDN
+77 QSATTN
-83 TSTNQAL
+83 QSTNQAL
-90 TNHQNVDVAN
+90 VNHNNGSIAN
-100 QVGPAPIQ
+100 QATPTSVQ
-108 PSASPAQNNN
+108 SSTPSAQNNN
-118 NSNANSTATEPAAN
+118 HTDGNTTATETVSNANN
-132 TNNNLA
+132 KDVV
-138 SNNNTLNVPN
+138 SNNTTLNVPN
-148 NTDNNDS
+148 KTNENGS
-155 ARHLTLKEIQEDV
+155 GGHLTLKEIQEDV

-180 AEEASNRPKKRS
+180 AEQASNRPKKRS
-192 RRAAPTDPNATPADP
+192 RRAAPADPNATPADP
-207 TATPADPTA
+207 AAAAA
-216 GNGSAPVAITAPY
+216 GNGGAPVAITAPY

-237 NNIGQNAPNEVLSFD
+237 NNAGQNAPNEVLSFD
-252 DNNIRPSTNR
+252 DNGIRPSTNR
-262 SVPTVTVVD
+262 SVPSVTVVD
-271 NLPGYTLINGG
+271 NLPGFTLINGG

-313 LGRIRGNDT
+313 LGRIKGNDT
-322 NDHGDFNGIEKTLTV
+322 NDHGDFNGIEK
-337 NPNSELIFEFNTMT
+337 S
-351 TKNYQA
+351 
-357 QGNVIALGRIR
+357 
-368 GNDTND
+368 
-374 HGDFNG
+374 
-380 IEKTLTVNP
+380 LTVNP

-404 YQGMTNLIIKN
+404 YQGVTNLIIKN
-415 ADNDTVIGE
+415 ADNDTVIAE
-424 KVVAYG
+424 KSVAYG
-430 PIWRLL
+430 PIWRLF

-523 FVYKI
+523 FVYKV

-543 DFPSGNSG
+543 DFPSSNSG
-551 VDINDMNVTYDAAN
+551 VDMNDFNVTYDAAN
-565 RIITIKSTGGGT
+565 RVITIKSTGGGS

-612 LTYKTYSQDF
+612 LTYKTYTQDF

-697 IDSLANQMQ
+697 IDSLTNQMQ

-720 RKVDDMEDLVNQN
+720 KKVDQMEDLVNQN

-788 KPNAKQAIRDKAA
+788 KPNAKKAIRDKAT
-801 KQREIINHTPDATQD
+801 KQREIINATPDATED
-816 EIQDALNQLT
+816 EIQDALNQLA

-846 TAKNNGINTIGAVAP
+846 IAKNNGINTIGAVVP

-914 QATTNDDVDTA
+914 QATTNADVDNA

-966 ATQEERQAAIE
+966 AIQEERQAAID
-977 KVNAAVAVA
+977 KVNAAVTAA

-1004 NAIQGIQAIEPATKV
+1004 NAIQGIQAITPATKV

-1027 DQSAET
+1027 DKSAET
-1033 QHNAIF
+1033 QHNTIF

-1092 ATQVKTDARNAVNE
+1092 ATQVKTDARNAVND

-1138 RALNDIGVTST
+1138 RALTDIGVTST

-1171 TKKQTATGVLTDL
+1171 TKKQTATGVLNDL

-1190 EINQNTNATTEEKQV
+1190 KINQNTNATTEEKQV
-1205 ALNQVDQDLATA
+1205 ALNQVDQELATA

-1253 ALAQTNQH
+1253 ALAQINQH
-1261 YSAKLVEINATP
+1261 YNAKLAEINATP
-1273 DATDD
+1273 DATND

-1368 DQAFNQINQ
+1368 DQAINQINQ
-1377 NQTNDQVDA
+1377 NQTNDQVDT
-1386 TTNQAINAIDNVEAE
+1386 TTNQAVNAIDNVEAE

-1437 LQALAKEKEKALAA
+1437 SQALAKEKEKALAA

-1470 AIKIIQPETKIK
+1470 AIKIIQPETKVK

-1498 QINQDKEATAEERQ
+1498 KINQDKEATAEERQ
-1512 AALDKINDLVAKA
+1512 VALDKINEFVNQA
-1525 MTNITNDRTNQQVND
+1525 MTDITNNRTNQQVD
-1540 STNQA
+1540 DTTSQA
-1545 LDDIALVTPD
+1545 LDSIALVAPE

-1570 EAKKHEIEQ
+1570 EAKKQEIEQ

-1598 EKRALQ
+1598 EKLALQ
-1604 NINQAIANNDVKRV
+1604 NINQAVTNNDVKRV
-1618 ESNGIATLKGV
+1618 ETNGIATLKGV
-1629 EPHIVVKP
+1629 QPHIVIKP
-1637 EAQEAIKA
+1637 EAQQAIKA
-1645 SADNQV
+1645 TAENQV

-1660 TTDELDEANQQI
+1660 TVDELDEANQLI
-1672 NDTLKQGQQDIDNT
+1672 SDTLKQAQQEIENT
-1686 TQDAAVND
+1686 NQDAAVTD

-1718 NIDESNNNQ
+1718 SIEENNKNQ

-1741 RNVAIAALNK
+1741 RDVAIDTLNK
-1751 IVNAIKND
+1751 IVNTIKND

-1764 TNAEVDQTE
+1764 TNAEVDRTE
-1773 ADGNNNIKVIL
+1773 TDGNDNIKVIL

-1793 RQSVSAK
+1793 RQSVGVK
-1800 AEAQNALIDQSD
+1800 AEAQNALIDQSN

-1847 QNSID
+1847 QDSID

-1895 QNAAIVQVEKELIKA
+1895 QNIAIAQVEKELIKA
-1910 KQQIAGAVTN
+1910 KQQIASAVTN
-1920 ADVAYLLHDGK
+1920 ADVAYLLHDEK

-1939 VINKKATAREQL
+1939 VINRKASAREQL

-1956 DKKQAIEANVQATV
+1956 DKKQAIEANIQATV

-1998 QVDKTATL
+1998 QVDKTASL

-2033 RVTHLVQNYR
+2033 RVTALVQNYR
-2043 KVSDRNKADA
+2043 KVSNRNKADA

-2085 VALGDIEAVIT
+2085 VALSDIEAVIT

-2120 TPEQLAKVKA
+2120 TPEQLAKVKV
-2130 LIDQYVADGNRMVD
+2130 LIDQYVADGNRMID
-2144 EDATLNDIKK
+2144 EDATLNDIKQH
-2154 DTQLIIDEILAIKLP
+2154 TQFIVDEILAIKLP
-2169 AEVIKASPKVGQPA
+2169 AEATKVSPKEIQPA

-2189 IKKEDKQ
+2189 IKKE
-2196 EVRKVVKELPN
+2196 ETHESRKVEKELPN
-2207 TGSEEMDLPLKEL
+2207 TGSEGMDLPLKEF

-2230 RRRSKK
+2230 RRRTKN

>member
-38 LTTDHNVQGGSNQAL
+38 LTTDNNVQSDTNQAT
-53 PGNSQNTNAD
+53 PVNSQD
-63 TNRDIVNDSQNTPN
+63 TNVANNRGLANSAQNTPN
-77 AHATDN
+77 QSATTN
-83 TSTNQAL
+83 QSTNQAL
-90 TNHQNVDVAN
+90 VNHNNGSIAN
-100 QVGPAPIQ
+100 QATPTSVQ
-108 PSASPAQNNN
+108 SSTPSAQNNN
-118 NSNANSTATEPAAN
+118 HTDGNTTATETVSNANN
-132 TNNNLA
+132 KDVV
-138 SNNNTLNVPN
+138 SNNTTLNVPN
-148 NTDNNDS
+148 KTNENGS
-155 ARHLTLKEIQEDV
+155 GGHLTLKEIQEDV

-180 AEEASNRPKKRS
+180 AEQASNRPKKRS
-192 RRAAPTDPNATPADP
+192 RRAAPADPNATPADP
-207 TATPADPTA
+207 AAAAA
-216 GNGSAPVAITAPY
+216 GNGGAPVAITAPY

-237 NNIGQNAPNEVLSFD
+237 NNAGQNAPNEVLSFD
-252 DNNIRPSTNR
+252 DNGIRPSTNR
-262 SVPTVTVVD
+262 SVPSVTVVD
-271 NLPGYTLINGG
+271 NLPGFTLINGG

-313 LGRIRGNDT
+313 LGRIKGNDT
-322 NDHGDFNGIEKTLTV
+322 NDHGDFNGIEK
-337 NPNSELIFEFNTMT
+337 S
-351 TKNYQA
+351 
-357 QGNVIALGRIR
+357 
-368 GNDTND
+368 
-374 HGDFNG
+374 
-380 IEKTLTVNP
+380 LTVNP

-404 YQGMTNLIIKN
+404 YQGVTNLIIKN
-415 ADNDTVIGE
+415 ADNDTVIAE
-424 KVVAYG
+424 KSVAYG
-430 PIWRLL
+430 PIWRLF

-523 FVYKI
+523 FVYKV

-543 DFPSGNSG
+543 DFPSSNSG
-551 VDINDMNVTYDAAN
+551 VDMNDFNVTYDAAN
-565 RIITIKSTGGGT
+565 RVITIKSTGGGS

-612 LTYKTYSQDF
+612 LTYKTYTQDF

-697 IDSLANQMQ
+697 IDSLTNQMQ

-720 RKVDDMEDLVNQN
+720 KKVDQMEDLVNQN

-788 KPNAKQAIRDKAA
+788 KPNAKKAIRDKAT
-801 KQREIINHTPDATQD
+801 KQREIINATPDATED
-816 EIQDALNQLT
+816 EIQDALNQLA

-846 TAKNNGINTIGAVAP
+846 IAKNNGINTIGAVVP

-914 QATTNDDVDTA
+914 QATTNADVDNA

-966 ATQEERQAAIE
+966 ATQEERQAAID
-977 KVNAAVAVA
+977 KVNAAVTAA

-1004 NAIQGIQAIEPATKV
+1004 NAIQGIQAITPATKV

-1027 DQSAET
+1027 DKSAET
-1033 QHNAIF
+1033 QHNTIF

-1092 ATQVKTDARNAVNE
+1092 ATQVKTDARNAVND

-1138 RALNDIGVTST
+1138 RALTDIGVTST

-1171 TKKQTATGVLTDL
+1171 TKKQTATGVLNDL

-1205 ALNQVDQDLATA
+1205 ALNQVDQELATA

-1253 ALAQTNQH
+1253 ALAQINQH
-1261 YSAKLVEINATP
+1261 YNAKLAEINATP
-1273 DATDD
+1273 DATND

-1368 DQAFNQINQ
+1368 DQAINQINQ
-1377 NQTNDQVDA
+1377 NQTNDQVDT
-1386 TTNQAINAIDNVEAE
+1386 TTNQAVNAIDNVEAE

-1437 LQALAKEKEKALAA
+1437 SQALAKEKEKALAA

-1470 AIKIIQPETKIK
+1470 AIKIIQPETKVK

-1498 QINQDKEATAEERQ
+1498 KINQDKEATAEERQ
-1512 AALDKINDLVAKA
+1512 VALDKINEFVNQA
-1525 MTNITNDRTNQQVND
+1525 MTDITNNRTNQQVD
-1540 STNQA
+1540 DTTSQA
-1545 LDDIALVTPD
+1545 LDSIALVAPE

-1570 EAKKHEIEQ
+1570 EAKKQEIEQ

-1598 EKRALQ
+1598 EKLALQ
-1604 NINQAIANNDVKRV
+1604 NINQAVTNNDVKRV
-1618 ESNGIATLKGV
+1618 ETNGIATLKGV
-1629 EPHIVVKP
+1629 QPHIVIKP
-1637 EAQEAIKA
+1637 EAQQAIKA
-1645 SADNQV
+1645 TAENQV

-1660 TTDELDEANQQI
+1660 TVDELDEANQLI
-1672 NDTLKQGQQDIDNT
+1672 SDTLKQAQQEIENT
-1686 TQDAAVND
+1686 NQDAAVTD

-1718 NIDESNNNQ
+1718 SIEENNKNQ

-1741 RNVAIAALNK
+1741 RDVAIDTLNK
-1751 IVNAIKND
+1751 IVNTIKND

-1764 TNAEVDQTE
+1764 TNAEVDRTE
-1773 ADGNNNIKVIL
+1773 TDGNDNIKVIL

-1793 RQSVSAK
+1793 RQSVGVK

-1847 QNSID
+1847 QDSID

-1895 QNAAIVQVEKELIKA
+1895 QNIAIAQVEKELIKA
-1910 KQQIAGAVTN
+1910 KQQIASAVTN
-1920 ADVAYLLHDGK
+1920 ADVAYLLHDEK

-1939 VINKKATAREQL
+1939 VINRKASAREQL

-1956 DKKQAIEANVQATV
+1956 DKKQAIEANIQATV

-1998 QVDKTATL
+1998 QVDKTASL

-2021 PDAEKTINDDLA
+2021 PDAEKTINDVLA
-2033 RVTHLVQNYR
+2033 RVTALVQNYR
-2043 KVSDRNKADA
+2043 KVSNRNKADA

-2085 VALGDIEAVIT
+2085 VALSDIEAVIT

-2120 TPEQLAKVKA
+2120 TPEQLAKVKV
-2130 LIDQYVADGNRMVD
+2130 LIDQYVADGNRMID
-2144 EDATLNDIKK
+2144 EDATLNDIKQH
-2154 DTQLIIDEILAIKLP
+2154 TQFIVDEILAIKLP
-2169 AEVIKASPKVGQPA
+2169 AEATKVSPKEIQPA

-2189 IKKEDKQ
+2189 IKKE
-2196 EVRKVVKELPN
+2196 ETHESRKVEKELPN
-2207 TGSEEMDLPLKEL
+2207 TGSEGMDLPLKEF

-2230 RRRSKK
+2230 RRRTKN

>member
-38 LTTDHNVQGGSNQAL
+38 LTTDNNVQSDTNQAT
-53 PGNSQNTNAD
+53 PVNSQDKDVAN
-63 TNRDIVNDSQNTPN
+63 NRGLANSAQNTPN
-77 AHATDN
+77 QSATTN
-83 TSTNQAL
+83 QATNQAL
-90 TNHQNVDVAN
+90 VNHNNGSIVN
-100 QVGPAPIQ
+100 QATPTSVQ
-108 PSASPAQNNN
+108 SSTPSAQNNN
-118 NSNANSTATEPAAN
+118 HTDGNTTATETVSNAN
-132 TNNNLA
+132 NNDA
-138 SNNNTLNVPN
+138 VSNNTTLNVPN
-148 NTDNNDS
+148 KTNENGS
-155 ARHLTLKEIQEDV
+155 GGHLTLKEIQEDV

-180 AEEASNRPKKRS
+180 AEPASNRPKKRS
-192 RRAAPTDPNATPADP
+192 RRAAPADPNATPADP
-207 TATPADPTA
+207 AAAAA
-216 GNGSAPVAITAPY
+216 GNGGAPVAITAPY

-237 NNIGQNAPNEVLSFD
+237 NNAGQNAPNEVLSFD
-252 DNNIRPSTNR
+252 DNGIRPSTNR
-262 SVPTVTVVD
+262 SVPSVTVVD
-271 NLPGYTLINGG
+271 NLPGFTLINGG

-294 SMFDSGDA
+294 SMVDSADA

-313 LGRIRGNDT
+313 LGRI
-322 NDHGDFNGIEKTLTV
+322 K
-337 NPNSELIFEFNTMT
+337 
-351 TKNYQA
+351 
-357 QGNVIALGRIR
+357 

-404 YQGMTNLIIKN
+404 YQGVTNLIIKN
-415 ADNDTVIGE
+415 ADNDTVIAE
-424 KVVAYG
+424 KSVAYG
-430 PIWRLL
+430 PIWRLF

-523 FVYKI
+523 FVYQV

-543 DFPSGNSG
+543 DFPSSNSG
-551 VDINDMNVTYDAAN
+551 VDMNDFNVTYDAAN
-565 RIITIKSTGGGT
+565 RVITIKSTGGGS

-612 LTYKTYSQDF
+612 LTYKTYTQDF

-697 IDSLANQMQ
+697 IDSLTNQMQ

-720 RKVDDMEDLVNQN
+720 KKVDQMEDLVNQN

-788 KPNAKQAIRDKAA
+788 KPNAKKAIRDKAT
-801 KQREIINHTPDATQD
+801 KQREIINATPDATED
-816 EIQDALNQLT
+816 EIQDALNQLA

-846 TAKNNGINTIGAVAP
+846 TAKNNGINTIGAVVP

-914 QATTNDDVDTA
+914 QATTNADVDNA

-966 ATQEERQAAIE
+966 ATQEERQAAID
-977 KVNAAVAVA
+977 KVNAAVTAA

-1004 NAIQGIQAIEPATKV
+1004 NAIQGIQAITPATKV

-1027 DQSAET
+1027 DKSAET
-1033 QHNAIF
+1033 QHNTIF

-1092 ATQVKTDARNAVNE
+1092 ATQVKTDARNAVND

-1138 RALNDIGVTST
+1138 RALTDIGVTST

-1171 TKKQTATGVLTDL
+1171 TKKQTATGVLNDL

-1205 ALNQVDQDLATA
+1205 ALNQVDQELATA

-1253 ALAQTNQH
+1253 ALAQINQH
-1261 YSAKLVEINATP
+1261 YNAKLAEINATP
-1273 DATDD
+1273 DATND

-1287 NQDRQQAIESIKQAN
+1287 NLDRQQAIESIKQAN

-1377 NQTNDQVDA
+1377 NQTNDQVDT
-1386 TTNQAINAIDNVEAE
+1386 TTNQALKAIDNVEAE

-1437 LQALAKEKEKALAA
+1437 SQALAKEKEKALAA

-1470 AIKIIQPETKIK
+1470 AIKIIQPETKVK

-1498 QINQDKEATAEERQ
+1498 KINQDKEATAEERQ
-1512 AALDKINDLVAKA
+1512 VALDKINEFVNQA
-1525 MTNITNDRTNQQVND
+1525 MTDITNNRTNQQVD
-1540 STNQA
+1540 DTTSQA
-1545 LDDIALVTPD
+1545 LDSIALVAPE

-1570 EAKKHEIEQ
+1570 EAKKQEIEQ

-1598 EKRALQ
+1598 EKLALQ
-1604 NINQAIANNDVKRV
+1604 NINQAVTNNDVKRV
-1618 ESNGIATLKGV
+1618 ETNGIATLKGV
-1629 EPHIVVKP
+1629 QPHIVIKP
-1637 EAQEAIKA
+1637 EAQQAIKA
-1645 SADNQV
+1645 SAENQV

-1660 TTDELDEANQQI
+1660 TVDELDEANQLI
-1672 NDTLKQGQQDIDNT
+1672 SDTLKQAQQEIENT
-1686 TQDAAVND
+1686 NQDAAVTD

-1718 NIDESNNNQ
+1718 SIEENNKNQ

-1741 RNVAIAALNK
+1741 RDVAIDTLNK
-1751 IVNAIKND
+1751 IVNTIKND

-1764 TNAEVDQTE
+1764 TNAEVDRTE
-1773 ADGNNNIKVIL
+1773 TDGNDNIKVIL

-1793 RQSVSAK
+1793 RQSVGVK

-1847 QNSID
+1847 QDSIN

-1895 QNAAIVQVEKELIKA
+1895 QNAAIAQVEQALIKA
-1910 KQQIAGAVTN
+1910 KQQIASAVTN

-1939 VINKKATAREQL
+1939 VISRKASAREQL

-1956 DKKQAIEANVQATV
+1956 DKKQAIEANIQATV

-1998 QVDKTATL
+1998 QVDKTASL

-2021 PDAEKTINDDLA
+2021 PDAEKTINVDLA
-2033 RVTHLVQNYR
+2033 RVTALVQNYR

-2085 VALGDIEAVIT
+2085 VALSDIEAVIT

-2120 TPEQLAKVKA
+2120 TPEQLAKIKV
-2130 LIDQYVADGNRMVD
+2130 LIDQYVADGNRMID
-2144 EDATLNDIKK
+2144 EDATLNDIKQH
-2154 DTQLIIDEILAIKLP
+2154 TQFIVDEILAIKLP
-2169 AEVIKASPKVGQPA
+2169 AEATKVSPKVIQPA

-2189 IKKEDKQ
+2189 IKKE
-2196 EVRKVVKELPN
+2196 ETHESRKVEKELPN
-2207 TGSEEMDLPLKEL
+2207 TGSEGMDLPLKEF

-2230 RRRSKK
+2230 RRRTKN

>member
-38 LTTDHNVQGGSNQAL
+38 LTTDNNVQSDTNQAT
-53 PGNSQNTNAD
+53 PVNSQDKDVAN
-63 TNRDIVNDSQNTPN
+63 NRGLANSAQNTPN
-77 AHATDN
+77 QSATTN
-83 TSTNQAL
+83 QATNQAL
-90 TNHQNVDVAN
+90 VNHNNGSIVN
-100 QVGPAPIQ
+100 QATPTSVQ
-108 PSASPAQNNN
+108 SSTPSAQNNN
-118 NSNANSTATEPAAN
+118 HTDGNTTATETVSNAN
-132 TNNNLA
+132 NNDVA
-138 SNNNTLNVPN
+138 SNNTTLNVPN
-148 NTDNNDS
+148 KTNENGS
-155 ARHLTLKEIQEDV
+155 GGHLTLKEIQEDV

-180 AEEASNRPKKRS
+180 AEPASNRPKKRS
-192 RRAAPTDPNATPADP
+192 RRAAPADPNATPADP
-207 TATPADPTA
+207 GAAAA
-216 GNGSAPVAITAPY
+216 GNGGAPVAITAPY

-237 NNIGQNAPNEVLSFD
+237 NNAGQNAPNEVLSFD
-252 DNNIRPSTNR
+252 DNSIRPSTNR
-262 SVPTVTVVD
+262 SVPSVTVVD
-271 NLPGYTLINGG
+271 NLPGFTLINGG
-282 KVGVFS
+282 KVGVLS

-294 SMFDSGDA
+294 SMFEAGS
-302 KNYQAQGNVIA
+302 NRTYQAQGNVLA
-313 LGRIRGNDT
+313 LGRISGTDASN
-322 NDHGDFNGIEKTLTV
+322 HGDFNGIEKSLTV
-337 NPNSELIFEFNTMT
+337 NPNSELIFEFNTMP
-351 TKNYQA
+351 TKNG
-357 QGNVIALGRIR
+357 QGATNV
-368 GNDTND
+368 
-374 HGDFNG
+374 
-380 IEKTLTVNP
+380 
-389 NSELIFEFNTMTTKN
+389 
-404 YQGMTNLIIKN
+404 IIKN
-415 ADNDTVIGE
+415 ADTNDTIAE
-424 KVVAYG
+424 KTVEGG
-430 PIWRLL
+430 PTLRLF
-436 KVPENVSHLKI
+436 KVPDNVRNLKI

-461 IYQLRDGYKY
+461 IYQLKDGYKY
-471 YDFVDSIGLH
+471 YSFVDSIGLH

-507 SLKNNGNFG
+507 SLKNNGNSG
-516 ASFNTDD
+516 ASLDTDE

-543 DFPSGNSG
+543 DFPSNNSG
-551 VDINDMNVTYDAAN
+551 VDVNDMNVTYDAAN
-565 RIITIKSTGGGT
+565 RVITIKSTGGGT
-577 GNSPARLMPDKIL
+577 TNSPARLMPDKIL

-612 LTYKTYSQDF
+612 LTYKTYTQDF
-622 INSPAE
+622 INSAAE

-665 LDIFNDLKRRAQT
+665 LDIFNDLKKRAQT
-678 ILDEN
+678 ILAEN

-697 IDSLANQMQ
+697 IDTLTNQMQ

-720 RKVDDMEDLVNQN
+720 QKADQMEDLVNQN

-747 IEEHKNEIIGNIG
+747 IEEHKGNIIGDIG

-788 KPNAKQAIRDKAA
+788 KPNAKKAIRDKAT
-801 KQREIINHTPDATQD
+801 KQREIINATPDATED
-816 EIQDALNQLT
+816 EIQDAINQLA

-846 TAKNNGINTIGAVAP
+846 TAKNNGINTIGSVVP

-914 QATTNDDVDTA
+914 QATTNADVDNA

-966 ATQEERQAAIE
+966 ATQEERQAAID
-977 KVNAAVAVA
+977 KVNAAVTAA

-992 ANTNADVEQVKT
+992 ANTNAEVEQVKT
-1004 NAIQGIQAIEPATKV
+1004 NAIQGIQAITPATKV

-1027 DQSAET
+1027 DKSAET
-1033 QHNAIF
+1033 QHNTIF

-1092 ATQVKTDARNAVNE
+1092 ATQVKTDARNVVND

-1138 RALNDIGVTST
+1138 RALTDIGVTST

-1171 TKKQTATGVLTDL
+1171 TKKQTATGVLNDL

-1205 ALNQVDQDLATA
+1205 ALNQVDQELATA

-1253 ALAQTNQH
+1253 ALAQINQH
-1261 YSAKLVEINATP
+1261 YNAKLAEINATP
-1273 DATDD
+1273 DATND

-1377 NQTNDQVDA
+1377 NQTNDQVDT
-1386 TTNQAINAIDNVEAE
+1386 TTNQALNAIDNVEAE

-1437 LQALAKEKEKALAA
+1437 SQALAKEKEKALAA

-1470 AIKIIQPETKIK
+1470 AIKIIQPETKVK

-1498 QINQDKEATAEERQ
+1498 KINQDKEATAEERQ
-1512 AALDKINDLVAKA
+1512 VALDKINEFVNQA
-1525 MTNITNDRTNQQVND
+1525 MTDITNNRTNQQVD
-1540 STNQA
+1540 DTTSQA
-1545 LDDIALVTPD
+1545 LDSIALVAPE

-1570 EAKKHEIEQ
+1570 EAKKQEIEQ

-1598 EKRALQ
+1598 KKLALQ
-1604 NINQAIANNDVKRV
+1604 NINQAVTNNDVKRV
-1618 ESNGIATLKGV
+1618 ETNGIATLKGV
-1629 EPHIVVKP
+1629 QPHIVIKP
-1637 EAQEAIKA
+1637 EAQQAIKA
-1645 SADNQV
+1645 SAENQV

-1660 TTDELDEANQQI
+1660 TVDELDEANQLI
-1672 NDTLKQGQQDIDNT
+1672 SDTLKQAQQEIENT
-1686 TQDAAVND
+1686 NQDAAVTD

-1718 NIDESNNNQ
+1718 SIEENNKNQ

-1741 RNVAIAALNK
+1741 RDVAIDTLNK
-1751 IVNAIKND
+1751 IVNTIKND

-1764 TNAEVDQTE
+1764 TNAEVDRTE
-1773 ADGNNNIKVIL
+1773 TDGNDNIKVIL

-1793 RQSVSAK
+1793 RQSVGVK

-1812 LSTEEERLAAK
+1812 LSIEEERLAAK

-1847 QNSID
+1847 QDSID

-1895 QNAAIVQVEKELIKA
+1895 QNIAIAQVEKELIKA
-1910 KQQIAGAVTN
+1910 KQQIASAVTN
-1920 ADVAYLLHDGK
+1920 ADVAYLLHDEK

-1939 VINKKATAREQL
+1939 VISRKASAREQL

-1956 DKKQAIEANVQATV
+1956 DKKQAIEANIQATV

-1998 QVDKTATL
+1998 QVDKTASL

-2033 RVTHLVQNYR
+2033 RVTALVQNYR

-2085 VALGDIEAVIT
+2085 VALSDIEAVIT

-2120 TPEQLAKVKA
+2120 TPEQLAKVKV
-2130 LIDQYVADGNRMVD
+2130 LIDQYVADGNRMID
-2144 EDATLNDIKK
+2144 EDATLNDIKQH
-2154 DTQLIIDEILAIKLP
+2154 TQFIVDEILAIKLP
-2169 AEVIKASPKVGQPA
+2169 AEAMKVSPKVIQPA

-2189 IKKEDKQ
+2189 IKKE
-2196 EVRKVVKELPN
+2196 ETHESRKVEKELPN
-2207 TGSEEMDLPLKEL
+2207 TGSEEMDLPLKEF

-2230 RRRSKK
+2230 RRRTKN

>member
-53 PGNSQNTNAD
+53 PGNSPNTNAD
-63 TNRDIVNDSQNTPN
+63 TNRDIVNGSQNTPN

-90 TNHQNVDVAN
+90 TNHQNVGVAN
-100 QVGPAPIQ
+100 QVAPAPIQ
-108 PSASPAQNNN
+108 PSTSSASNNN
-118 NSNANSTATEPAAN
+118 HSDANSTATEPAAN

-192 RRAAPTDPNATPADP
+192 RRAAPADPN
-207 TATPADPTA
+207 ATPADPTA
-216 GNGSAPVAITAPY
+216 GNGSAPVAITAPF

-237 NNIGQNAPNEVLSFD
+237 NNIGQNAPNEVLTFD

-313 LGRIRGNDT
+313 LGRIKGNDT
-322 NDHGDFNGIEKTLTV
+322 NDHGG
-337 NPNSELIFEFNTMT
+337 
-351 TKNYQA
+351 
-357 QGNVIALGRIR
+357 
-368 GNDTND
+368 
-374 HGDFNG
+374 FNG

-604 RTVTFNDT
+604 RTVTFNDI
-612 LTYKTYSQDF
+612 LTYKTYTQDF

-665 LDIFNDLKRRAQT
+665 LDIFNELKRRAQT

-697 IDSLANQMQ
+697 IDSLVNQMQ

-801 KQREIINHTPDATQD
+801 KQREIINNTPDATQD

-977 KVNAAVAVA
+977 KVNAAVAAA

-1092 ATQVKTDARNAVNE
+1092 ATQVKTDARNAVND

-1171 TKKQTATGVLTDL
+1171 TKEQTATGVLTDL

-1190 EINQNTNATTEEKQV
+1190 EINQNTNATDEEKQV

-1244 QPNIVKKPA
+1244 QPNIVKKPT
-1253 ALAQTNQH
+1253 ALAQINQH
-1261 YSAKLVEINATP
+1261 YNAKLAEINATP

-1386 TTNQAINAIDNVEAE
+1386 TTNQAINAIDNVEAK

-1437 LQALAKEKEKALAA
+1437 LLALAKEKEKALAA

-1470 AIKIIQPETKIK
+1470 AIKIIQPETKVK

-1555 HIVRAAARDAVKQQY
+1555 HIVRATARDAVKQQY

-1604 NINQAIANNDVKRV
+1604 NIDQAIANNDVKRV

-1910 KQQIAGAVTN
+1910 KQQIASAVTN

-1956 DKKQAIEANVQATV
+1956 DKKLAIEANVQATV

-1998 QVDKTATL
+1998 QVDKTASL

-2130 LIDQYVADGNRMVD
+2130 LIDQYVADGIRMID
-2144 EDATLNDIKK
+2144 EDATLNDIKQH
-2154 DTQLIIDEILAIKLP
+2154 TQFIVDEILAIKLP
-2169 AEVIKASPKVGQPA
+2169 AEATKVLPKVGQPA
-2183 PKVCTP
+2183 PKLCTS
-2189 IKKEDKQ
+2189 IKKVDKQ

-2230 RRRSKK
+2230 RRRNKN

>member
-77 AHATDN
+77 AHATVN

-90 TNHQNVDVAN
+90 ANHQNVDVAS
-100 QVGPAPIQ
+100 QVAPAPIQ

-118 NSNANSTATEPAAN
+118 NSNANSTATEPASN
-132 TNNNLA
+132 TNNHLA
-138 SNNNTLNVPN
+138 SNNTTLNVPN
-148 NTDNNDS
+148 NTNDNDS
-155 ARHLTLKEIQEDV
+155 GRHLTLKEIQEDV

-192 RRAAPTDPNATPADP
+192 RRAAPADPNATPADP
-207 TATPADPTA
+207 AA
-216 GNGSAPVAITAPY
+216 GNGGAPVAITAPY
-229 TPTTDPNA
+229 TPTTDPNG
-237 NNIGQNAPNEVLSFD
+237 NNAGQNAPNEVLSFD
-252 DNNIRPSTNR
+252 DNGIRPSTNR
-262 SVPTVTVVD
+262 SVPTVNVVN
-271 NLPGYTLINGG
+271 NLPGFTLVNGG

-294 SMFDSGDA
+294 SMFDSGDN

-313 LGRIRGNDT
+313 LGRIHGTDA

-351 TKNYQA
+351 TKNG
-357 QGNVIALGRIR
+357 QGATNV
-368 GNDTND
+368 
-374 HGDFNG
+374 
-380 IEKTLTVNP
+380 
-389 NSELIFEFNTMTTKN
+389 
-404 YQGMTNLIIKN
+404 IIKN
-415 ADNDTVIGE
+415 ADTNDTIAE
-424 KVVAYG
+424 KTVEGG
-430 PIWRLL
+430 PTLRLF
-436 KVPENVSHLKI
+436 KVPDNVRNLKI

-461 IYQLRDGYKY
+461 IYQLKDGYKY
-471 YDFVDSIGLH
+471 YSFVDSIGLH
-481 SGSHVYVERRT
+481 SGSHVYVERRI
-492 MEPTATNNKEFTVTT
+492 MDPTATNNKEFTVTT
-507 SLKNNGNFG
+507 SLKNNGNSG
-516 ASFNTDD
+516 ASLDTND
-523 FVYKI
+523 FVYQV

-543 DFPSGNSG
+543 DFPSNNSG
-551 VDINDMNVTYDAAN
+551 VDVNDMNVTYDAAN
-565 RIITIKSTGGGT
+565 RVITIKSTGGGT
-577 GNSPARLMPDKIL
+577 ANSPARLMPDKIL
-590 DLKYKLRV
+590 DLRYKLRV

-604 RTVTFNDT
+604 RTVTFNET
-612 LTYKTYSQDF
+612 LTYKTYTQDF

-720 RKVDDMEDLVNQN
+720 KKVDQMEDLVNQN

-801 KQREIINHTPDATQD
+801 KQREIINNTPDATQD

-977 KVNAAVAVA
+977 KVNAAVAAA

-1092 ATQVKTDARNAVNE
+1092 ATQVKTDARNAVND

-1190 EINQNTNATTEEKQV
+1190 EINQNTNATDEEKQV

-1244 QPNIVKKPA
+1244 QPNIVKKPT
-1253 ALAQTNQH
+1253 ALAQINQH
-1261 YSAKLVEINATP
+1261 YNAKLAEINATP

-1386 TTNQAINAIDNVEAE
+1386 TTNQAINAIDNVEAK

-1437 LQALAKEKEKALAA
+1437 LLALAKEKEKALAA

-1470 AIKIIQPETKIK
+1470 AIKIIQPETKVK

-1555 HIVRAAARDAVKQQY
+1555 HIVRATARDAVKQQY

-1604 NINQAIANNDVKRV
+1604 NIDQAIANNDVKRV

-1784 PKVQVKPAA
+1784 PKVQIKPAA

-1910 KQQIAGAVTN
+1910 KQQIASAVTN

-1956 DKKQAIEANVQATV
+1956 DKKLAIEANVQATV

-1998 QVDKTATL
+1998 QVDKTASL

-2130 LIDQYVADGNRMVD
+2130 LIDQYVADGIRMID
-2144 EDATLNDIKK
+2144 EDATLNDIKQH
-2154 DTQLIIDEILAIKLP
+2154 TQFIVDEILAIKLP
-2169 AEVIKASPKVGQPA
+2169 AEATKVLPKVGQPA
-2183 PKVCTP
+2183 PKLCTS
-2189 IKKEDKQ
+2189 IKKVDKQ

-2230 RRRSKK
+2230 RRRNKN